1 MFRLKKTLNE
11 EFKER
16 YIPDPS
22 KVHEIFYKDCQEVL
36 KNRLIAII
44 VVALMIFP
52 SLYAWFNI
60 EAFWDPYGN
69 TKNLSVAI
77 VNQDED
83 YEFKNQKLN
92 FGKDIVNN
100 LKDNKSLDWNFVDSK
115 TAMKGLNTGR
125 YYAILTIPKDFT
137 ESLLSVTQVDVRK
150 AKIVYTTNEK
160 TNAIAEKITD
170 QGANKLQEK
179 ISKQLIQVISKTS
192 LGAMGG
198 ISNMTGDINPKLTEM
213 KKSLQRLDKQLVNS
227 KKLAE
232 NNKGMVGDLDKSLA
246 NSRSSLDA
254 IRRTMNNTK
263 KINDDIASMAT
274 DTTSSVQNASTSL
287 KTGLRDVSRLLNTSS
302 SMAQSLYSIGDKGA
316 QQAITSIGNI
326 KDKIDQ
332 AATKVSNISQLISDI
347 NIINSNILN
356 NAASRLDGQYRRLND
371 ASSRLSDIINQINIT
386 NSLTDSMVQDIV
398 NIVDDSNRGINDII
412 LDFDDLVTKP
422 LAKIDNHTST
432 ITGDIRNVV
441 DSTSQLYPNINNF
454 IDNATSVNGRI
465 NSSITILAS
474 SIDIL
479 RGQVSD
485 SIKMIDEIQN
495 NKDLNA
501 FNKVIKSNILDRAD
515 FIKNP
520 VEIKEDKMYKMA
532 NYGSSMAP
540 FYSVL
545 AAWVGVIILATIMST
560 EPSKQYRSIDRYFG
574 RLSFFMVLAIIQSL
588 IISTGDLALLG
599 VTAKNPLLFILVL
612 MLCSIAFCIL
622 IYTLVTCFRTLGK
635 GIAMFLLVIQIGGSG
650 GTFPIQM
657 TPTFFRT
664 INSVIPFT
672 YGINACRE
680 AIGGVYMQNLLQDI
694 GALLVFAIIPLIFG
708 IIFKSG
714 INDLLD
720 PLSEK
725 FEKSFLMH

>member
-1 MFRLKKTLNE
+1 M
-11 EFKER
+11 
-16 YIPDPS
+16 PDPS
-22 KVHEIFYKDCQEVL
+22 KVHEILYKDCQEVM
-36 KNRLIAII
+36 KNRLITII

-77 VNQDED
+77 VNQDKD

-92 FGKDIVNN
+92 FGNDIVKN
-100 LKDNKSLDWNFVDSK
+100 LKENRSLDWNFVNSK
-115 TAMKGLNTGR
+115 TAMEGLNTGR

-137 ESLLSVTQVDVRK
+137 KSLMSVTQVDVRK
-150 AKIVYTTNEK
+150 ARIIYTTNEK

-170 QGANKLQEK
+170 QGANKLQAK
-179 ISKQLIQVISKTS
+179 ISNHLIQVISKTS

-198 ISNMTGDINPKLTEM
+198 ISNMTDDITPKLTEM
-213 KKSLQRLDKQLVNS
+213 KKSLQRLDAQLVNS

-232 NNKGMVGDLDKSLA
+232 NNKNMIGDLDKSLA
-246 NSRSSLDA
+246 SSKASLDA
-254 IRRTMNNTK
+254 IKRTMNSAK
-263 KINDDIASMAT
+263 KINDDIGSMAT
-274 DTTSSVQNASTSL
+274 DATSGIQNSSASL
-287 KTGLRDVSRLLNTSS
+287 KSALRDVSRILESS
-302 SMAQSLYSIGDKGA
+302 VNLAQSLNSIGDKGA
-316 QQAITSIGNI
+316 QQAVISIGNI

-332 AATKVSNISQLISDI
+332 AAIRVNNISQVLNDI
-347 NIINSNILN
+347 NVVNSNVLN
-356 NAASRLDGQYRRLND
+356 NAVTRLNNEYRSLTD
-371 ASSRLSDIINQINIT
+371 ASSRLAGIIDQVNSAS
-386 NSLTDSMVQDIV
+386 SLTYSQVQDIV
-398 NIVDDSNRGINDII
+398 NIVADSNKGINDII
-412 LDFDDLVTKP
+412 SDFDDLVTRP
-422 LAKIDNHTST
+422 LSRVNGNVST
-432 ITGDIRNVV
+432 ITGDIRSMV
-441 DSTSQLYPNINNF
+441 DSTGQLYPSVNNF
-454 IDNATSVNGRI
+454 INTASTLNGRVG
-465 NSSITILAS
+465 SSITILES

-495 NKDLNA
+495 NKDLKA
-501 FNKVIKSNILDRAD
+501 FNNVIKSNILERAD

-520 VEIKEDKMYKMA
+520 VEIKEEKLYKMA

-545 AAWVGVIILATIMST
+545 AAWVGVIILSTILST
-560 EPSKQYRSIDRYFG
+560 EPSKQYRSIDRYLG
-574 RLSFFMVLAIIQSL
+574 RLSFFLILSLIQSI
-588 IISTGDLALLG
+588 IISTGDLLLLG
-599 VTAKNPLLFILVL
+599 VTAKEPVLFILIL

-622 IYTLVTCFRTLGK
+622 IFTLVSCFKTLGK

-650 GTFPIQM
+650 GTFPVQM

-680 AIGGVYMQNLLQDI
+680 AIGGVYMQNLLGDI
-694 GALLVFAIIPLIFG
+694 GALLLFAIIPLIFG
-708 IIFKSG
+708 IMFKED
-714 INDLLD
+714 INDLLE

>member
-1 MFRLKKTLNE
+1 M
-11 EFKER
+11 
-16 YIPDPS
+16 PDPS
-22 KVHEIFYKDCQEVL
+22 KVHEILYKDCQEVM
-36 KNRLIAII
+36 KNRLITII

-77 VNQDED
+77 VNQDKD

-92 FGKDIVNN
+92 FGNDIVKN
-100 LKDNKSLDWNFVDSK
+100 LKENRSLDWNFVNSK
-115 TAMKGLNTGR
+115 TAMEGLNTGR

-137 ESLLSVTQVDVRK
+137 KSLMSVTQVDVRK
-150 AKIVYTTNEK
+150 ARIIYTTNEK

-170 QGANKLQEK
+170 QGANKLQAK
-179 ISKQLIQVISKTS
+179 ISNHLIQVISKTS

-198 ISNMTGDINPKLTEM
+198 ISNMTDDITPKLTEM
-213 KKSLQRLDKQLVNS
+213 KKSLQRLDAQLVNS

-232 NNKGMVGDLDKSLA
+232 NNKNMIGDLDKSLA
-246 NSRSSLDA
+246 SSKASLDA
-254 IRRTMNNTK
+254 IKRTMNSAK
-263 KINDDIASMAT
+263 KINDDIGSMAT
-274 DTTSSVQNASTSL
+274 DATSGIQNSSASL
-287 KTGLRDVSRLLNTSS
+287 KSALRDVSRILESS
-302 SMAQSLYSIGDKGA
+302 VNLAQSLNSIGDKGA
-316 QQAITSIGNI
+316 QQAVISIGNI

-332 AATKVSNISQLISDI
+332 AATRVNNISQVLNDI
-347 NIINSNILN
+347 NVVNSNVLN
-356 NAASRLDGQYRRLND
+356 NAVTRLNNEYRSLTD
-371 ASSRLSDIINQINIT
+371 ASSRLAGIIDQVNST
-386 NSLTDSMVQDIV
+386 SSLTYSQVQDIV
-398 NIVDDSNRGINDII
+398 NIVADSNKGINDII
-412 LDFDDLVTKP
+412 SDFDDLVTRP
-422 LAKIDNHTST
+422 LSRVNGNVST
-432 ITGDIRNVV
+432 ITGDIRSMV
-441 DSTSQLYPNINNF
+441 DSTGQLYPSVNNF
-454 IDNATSVNGRI
+454 INTASTLNGRVG
-465 NSSITILAS
+465 SSITILES

-495 NKDLNA
+495 NKDLKA
-501 FNKVIKSNILDRAD
+501 FNNVIKSNILERAD

-520 VEIKEDKMYKMA
+520 VEIKEEKLYKMA

-545 AAWVGVIILATIMST
+545 AAWVGVIILSTILST
-560 EPSKQYRSIDRYFG
+560 EPSKQYRSIDRYLG
-574 RLSFFMVLAIIQSL
+574 RLSFFLILSLIQSI
-588 IISTGDLALLG
+588 IISTGDLLLLG
-599 VTAKNPLLFILVL
+599 VTAKEPVLFILIL

-622 IYTLVTCFRTLGK
+622 IFTLVSCFKTLGK

-650 GTFPIQM
+650 GTFPVQM

-680 AIGGVYMQNLLQDI
+680 AIGGVYMQNLLGDI
-694 GALLVFAIIPLIFG
+694 GALLLFAIIPLIFG
-708 IIFKSG
+708 IMFKED
-714 INDLLD
+714 INDLLE

>member
-1 MFRLKKTLNE
+1 M
-11 EFKER
+11 
-16 YIPDPS
+16 PDPS
-22 KVHEIFYKDCQEVL
+22 KVHEILYKDCQEVL
-36 KNRLIAII
+36 KNRLITII

-77 VNQDED
+77 VNQDKD

-92 FGKDIVNN
+92 FGNDIVKN
-100 LKDNKSLDWNFVDSK
+100 LKENRSLDWNFVNSK
-115 TAMKGLNTGR
+115 TAMEGLNTGR

-137 ESLLSVTQVDVRK
+137 KSLMSVTQVDVRK
-150 AKIVYTTNEK
+150 ARIVYTTNEK

-170 QGANKLQEK
+170 QGANKLQAK
-179 ISKQLIQVISKTS
+179 ISNHLIQVISKTS

-198 ISNMTGDINPKLTEM
+198 ISNMTDDITPKLTEM
-213 KKSLQRLDKQLVNS
+213 KKSLQRLDAQLVNS

-232 NNKGMVGDLDKSLA
+232 NNKNMIGDLDKSLA
-246 NSRSSLDA
+246 SSKASLDA
-254 IRRTMNNTK
+254 IKRTMNSAK
-263 KINDDIASMAT
+263 KINDDIGSMAT
-274 DTTSSVQNASTSL
+274 DATSGIQNSSASL
-287 KTGLRDVSRLLNTSS
+287 KSALRDVSRILESS
-302 SMAQSLYSIGDKGA
+302 VNLAQSLNSIGDKGV
-316 QQAITSIGNI
+316 QQAVISIGNI

-332 AATKVSNISQLISDI
+332 AAIRVINISQVLNDI
-347 NIINSNILN
+347 NVVNSNVLN
-356 NAASRLDGQYRRLND
+356 NAVTRLNNEYRSLTD
-371 ASSRLSDIINQINIT
+371 ASSRLAGIIDQVNST
-386 NSLTDSMVQDIV
+386 SSLTYSQVQDIV
-398 NIVDDSNRGINDII
+398 NIVADSNKGINDII
-412 LDFDDLVTKP
+412 SDFDDLVTRP
-422 LAKIDNHTST
+422 LSRVNGNVST
-432 ITGDIRNVV
+432 ITGDIRSMV
-441 DSTSQLYPNINNF
+441 DSTGQLYPSVNNF
-454 IDNATSVNGRI
+454 INTASTLNGRVG
-465 NSSITILAS
+465 SSITILES

-495 NKDLNA
+495 NKDLKA
-501 FNKVIKSNILDRAD
+501 FNNVIKSNILERAD

-520 VEIKEDKMYKMA
+520 VEIKEEKLYKMA

-545 AAWVGVIILATIMST
+545 AAWVGVIILSTILST
-560 EPSKQYRSIDRYFG
+560 EPSKQYRSIDRYLG
-574 RLSFFMVLAIIQSL
+574 RLSFFLILSLIQSI
-588 IISTGDLALLG
+588 IISTGDLLLLG
-599 VTAKNPLLFILVL
+599 VTAKEPVLFILIL

-622 IYTLVTCFRTLGK
+622 IFTLVSCFKTLGK

-650 GTFPIQM
+650 GTFPVQM

-680 AIGGVYMQNLLQDI
+680 AIGGVYMQNLLGDI
-694 GALLVFAIIPLIFG
+694 GALLLFAIIPLIFG
-708 IIFKSG
+708 IMFKED
-714 INDLLD
+714 INDLLE

>member
-1 MFRLKKTLNE
+1 M
-11 EFKER
+11 
-16 YIPDPS
+16 PDPS
-22 KVHEIFYKDCQEVL
+22 KVHEILYKDCQEVM
-36 KNRLIAII
+36 KNRLITII

-77 VNQDED
+77 VNQDKD

-92 FGKDIVNN
+92 FGNDIVKN
-100 LKDNKSLDWNFVDSK
+100 LKENRSLDWNFVNSK
-115 TAMKGLNTGR
+115 TAVEGLNTGR

-137 ESLLSVTQVDVRK
+137 KSLMSVTQVDVRK
-150 AKIVYTTNEK
+150 ARIIYTTNEK

-170 QGANKLQEK
+170 QGANKLQAK
-179 ISKQLIQVISKTS
+179 ISNHLIQVISKTS

-198 ISNMTGDINPKLTEM
+198 ISNMTDDITPKLTEM
-213 KKSLQRLDKQLVNS
+213 KKSLQRLDAQLVNS

-232 NNKGMVGDLDKSLA
+232 NNKNMIGDLDKSLA
-246 NSRSSLDA
+246 SSKASLDT
-254 IRRTMNNTK
+254 IKRTMNSAK
-263 KINDDIASMAT
+263 KINDDIGSMAT
-274 DTTSSVQNASTSL
+274 DATSGIQNSSASL
-287 KTGLRDVSRLLNTSS
+287 KSALRDVSRILESS
-302 SMAQSLYSIGDKGA
+302 VNLAQSLNSIGDKGA
-316 QQAITSIGNI
+316 QQAVISIGNI

-332 AATKVSNISQLISDI
+332 AAIRVNNISQVLNDI
-347 NIINSNILN
+347 NVVNSNVLN
-356 NAASRLDGQYRRLND
+356 NAVTRLNNEYRSLTD
-371 ASSRLSDIINQINIT
+371 ASSRLAGIIDQVNST
-386 NSLTDSMVQDIV
+386 SSLTYSQVQDIV
-398 NIVDDSNRGINDII
+398 NIVADSNKGINDII
-412 LDFDDLVTKP
+412 SDFDDLVTRP
-422 LAKIDNHTST
+422 LSRVNGNVST
-432 ITGDIRNVV
+432 ITGDIRSMV
-441 DSTSQLYPNINNF
+441 DSTGQLYPSVNNF
-454 IDNATSVNGRI
+454 INTASTLNGRVG
-465 NSSITILAS
+465 SSITILES

-495 NKDLNA
+495 NKDLKA
-501 FNKVIKSNILDRAD
+501 FNNVIKSNILERAD

-520 VEIKEDKMYKMA
+520 VEIKEEKLYKMA

-545 AAWVGVIILATIMST
+545 AAWVGVIILSTILST
-560 EPSKQYRSIDRYFG
+560 EPSKQYRSIDRYLG
-574 RLSFFMVLAIIQSL
+574 RLSFFLILSLIQSI
-588 IISTGDLALLG
+588 IISTGDLLLLG
-599 VTAKNPLLFILVL
+599 VTAKEPVLFILIL

-622 IYTLVTCFRTLGK
+622 IFTLVSCFKTLGK

-650 GTFPIQM
+650 GTFPVQM

-680 AIGGVYMQNLLQDI
+680 AIGGVYMQNLLGDI
-694 GALLVFAIIPLIFG
+694 GALLLFAIIPLIFG
-708 IIFKSG
+708 IMFKED
-714 INDLLD
+714 INDLLE

>member
-1 MFRLKKTLNE
+1 M
-11 EFKER
+11 
-16 YIPDPS
+16 PDPS
-22 KVHEIFYKDCQEVL
+22 KVHEILYKDCQEVL
-36 KNRLIAII
+36 KNRLITII

-77 VNQDED
+77 VNQDKD

-92 FGKDIVNN
+92 FGNDIVKN
-100 LKDNKSLDWNFVDSK
+100 LKENRSLDWNFVNSK
-115 TAMKGLNTGR
+115 TAMEGLNTGR

-137 ESLLSVTQVDVRK
+137 KSLMSVTQVDVRK
-150 AKIVYTTNEK
+150 ARIIYTTNEK

-170 QGANKLQEK
+170 QGANKLQAK
-179 ISKQLIQVISKTS
+179 ISNHLIQVISKTS

-198 ISNMTGDINPKLTEM
+198 ISNMTDDITPKLTEM
-213 KKSLQRLDKQLVNS
+213 KKSLQRLDAQLVNS

-232 NNKGMVGDLDKSLA
+232 NNKNMIGDLDKSLA
-246 NSRSSLDA
+246 SSKASLDA
-254 IRRTMNNTK
+254 IKRTMNSAK
-263 KINDDIASMAT
+263 KINDDIGSMAT
-274 DTTSSVQNASTSL
+274 DATSGIQNSSASL
-287 KTGLRDVSRLLNTSS
+287 KSALRDVSRILESS
-302 SMAQSLYSIGDKGA
+302 VNLAQSLNSIGDKGA
-316 QQAITSIGNI
+316 QQAVISIGNI

-332 AATKVSNISQLISDI
+332 AAIRVNNISQVLNDI
-347 NIINSNILN
+347 NVVNSNVLN
-356 NAASRLDGQYRRLND
+356 NAVTRLNNEYRSLTD
-371 ASSRLSDIINQINIT
+371 ASSRLAGIIDQVNST
-386 NSLTDSMVQDIV
+386 SSLTYSQVQDIV
-398 NIVDDSNRGINDII
+398 NIVADSNKGINDII
-412 LDFDDLVTKP
+412 SDFDDLVTRP
-422 LAKIDNHTST
+422 LSRVNGNVST
-432 ITGDIRNVV
+432 ITGDIRSMV
-441 DSTSQLYPNINNF
+441 DSTGQLYPSVNNF
-454 IDNATSVNGRI
+454 INTASTLNGRVG
-465 NSSITILAS
+465 SSITILES

-495 NKDLNA
+495 NKDLKA
-501 FNKVIKSNILDRAD
+501 FNNVIKSNILERAD

-520 VEIKEDKMYKMA
+520 VEIKEEKLYKMA

-545 AAWVGVIILATIMST
+545 AAWVGVIILSTILST
-560 EPSKQYRSIDRYFG
+560 EPSKQYRSIDRYLG
-574 RLSFFMVLAIIQSL
+574 RLLFFLILSLIQSI
-588 IISTGDLALLG
+588 IISTGDLLLLG
-599 VTAKNPLLFILVL
+599 VTAKEPVLFILIL

-622 IYTLVTCFRTLGK
+622 IFTLVSCFKTLGK

-650 GTFPIQM
+650 GTFPVQM

-680 AIGGVYMQNLLQDI
+680 AIGGVYMQNLLGDI
-694 GALLVFAIIPLIFG
+694 GALLLFAIIPLIFG
-708 IIFKSG
+708 IMFKED
-714 INDLLD
+714 INDLLE

>member
-1 MFRLKKTLNE
+1 MKKIFNK
-11 EFKER
+11 EFKEK
-16 YIPDPS
+16 YMPDPS
-22 KVHEIFYKDCQEVL
+22 KVHEILYKDCQEVL
-36 KNRLIAII
+36 KNRLITII
-44 VVALMIFP
+44 IVALMIFP

-77 VNQDED
+77 VNQDKD

-92 FGKDIVNN
+92 FGNDIVKN
-100 LKDNKSLDWNFVDSK
+100 LKENRSLDWNFVNSK
-115 TAMKGLNTGR
+115 TAMEGLNTGR

-137 ESLLSVTQVDVRK
+137 KSLMSVTQVDVRK
-150 AKIVYTTNEK
+150 ARIIYTTNEK

-170 QGANKLQEK
+170 QGANKLQAK
-179 ISKQLIQVISKTS
+179 ISNHLIQVISKTS

-198 ISNMTGDINPKLTEM
+198 ISNMTDDITPKLTEM
-213 KKSLQRLDKQLVNS
+213 KKSLQRLDAQLVNS

-232 NNKGMVGDLDKSLA
+232 NNKNMIGDLDKSLA
-246 NSRSSLDA
+246 SSKASLDA
-254 IRRTMNNTK
+254 IKRTMNSAK
-263 KINDDIASMAT
+263 KINDDIGSMAT
-274 DTTSSVQNASTSL
+274 DATSGIQNSSASL
-287 KTGLRDVSRLLNTSS
+287 KSALRDVSRILESS
-302 SMAQSLYSIGDKGA
+302 VNLAQSLNSIGDKGA
-316 QQAITSIGNI
+316 QQAVISIGNI

-332 AATKVSNISQLISDI
+332 AATRVNNISQVLNDI
-347 NIINSNILN
+347 NVVNSNVLN
-356 NAASRLDGQYRRLND
+356 NAVTRLNNEYRSLTD
-371 ASSRLSDIINQINIT
+371 ASSRLAGIIDQVNST
-386 NSLTDSMVQDIV
+386 SSLTYSQVQDIV
-398 NIVDDSNRGINDII
+398 NIVADSNKGINDII
-412 LDFDDLVTKP
+412 SDFDDLVTRP
-422 LAKIDNHTST
+422 LSRVNGNVST
-432 ITGDIRNVV
+432 ITGDIRSMV
-441 DSTSQLYPNINNF
+441 DSTGQLYPSVNNF
-454 IDNATSVNGRI
+454 INTASTLNGRVG
-465 NSSITILAS
+465 SSITILES

-495 NKDLNA
+495 NKDLKA
-501 FNKVIKSNILDRAD
+501 FNNVIKSNILERAD

-520 VEIKEDKMYKMA
+520 VEIKEEKLYKMA

-545 AAWVGVIILATIMST
+545 AAWVGVIILSTILST
-560 EPSKQYRSIDRYFG
+560 EPSKQYRSIDRYLG
-574 RLSFFMVLAIIQSL
+574 RLSFFLILSLIQSI
-588 IISTGDLALLG
+588 IISTGDLLLLG
-599 VTAKNPLLFILVL
+599 VTAKEPVLFILIL

-622 IYTLVTCFRTLGK
+622 IFTLVSCFKTLGK

-650 GTFPIQM
+650 GTFPVQM

-680 AIGGVYMQNLLQDI
+680 AIGGVYMQNLLGDI
-694 GALLVFAIIPLIFG
+694 VALLLFAIIPLIFG
-708 IIFKSG
+708 IMFKED
-714 INDLLD
+714 INDLLE

>member
-1 MFRLKKTLNE
+1 MKKIFNK
-11 EFKER
+11 EFKEK
-16 YIPDPS
+16 YMPDLS
-22 KVHEIFYKDCQEVL
+22 KVHEILHKDCQEVL
-36 KNRLIAII
+36 KNRLITII

-77 VNQDED
+77 VNQDKD

-92 FGKDIVNN
+92 FGNDIVKN
-100 LKDNKSLDWNFVDSK
+100 LKENRSLDWNFVNSK
-115 TAMKGLNTGR
+115 TAMEGLNTGR

-137 ESLLSVTQVDVRK
+137 KSLMSVTQVDVRK
-150 AKIVYTTNEK
+150 ARIVYTTNEK

-170 QGANKLQEK
+170 QGANKLQAK
-179 ISKQLIQVISKTS
+179 ISNHLIQVISKTS

-198 ISNMTGDINPKLTEM
+198 ISNMTDDITPKLTEM
-213 KKSLQRLDKQLVNS
+213 KKSLQRLDAQLVNS

-232 NNKGMVGDLDKSLA
+232 NNKNMIGDLDKSLA
-246 NSRSSLDA
+246 SSKASLDA
-254 IRRTMNNTK
+254 IKRTMNSAK
-263 KINDDIASMAT
+263 KINDDIGSMAT
-274 DTTSSVQNASTSL
+274 DATSGIQNSSASL
-287 KTGLRDVSRLLNTSS
+287 KSALRDVSRILESS
-302 SMAQSLYSIGDKGA
+302 VNLAQSLNSIGDKGV
-316 QQAITSIGNI
+316 QQAVISIGNI

-332 AATKVSNISQLISDI
+332 AAIRVINISQVLNDI
-347 NIINSNILN
+347 NVVNSNVLN
-356 NAASRLDGQYRRLND
+356 NAVTRLNNEYRSLTD
-371 ASSRLSDIINQINIT
+371 ASSRLAGIIDQVNST
-386 NSLTDSMVQDIV
+386 SSLTYSQVQDIV
-398 NIVDDSNRGINDII
+398 NIVADSNKGINDII
-412 LDFDDLVTKP
+412 SDFDDLVTRP
-422 LAKIDNHTST
+422 LSRVNGNVST
-432 ITGDIRNVV
+432 ITGDIRSMV
-441 DSTSQLYPNINNF
+441 DSTGQLYPSVNNF
-454 IDNATSVNGRI
+454 INTASTLNGRVG
-465 NSSITILAS
+465 SSITILES

-495 NKDLNA
+495 NKDLKA
-501 FNKVIKSNILDRAD
+501 FNNVIKSNILERAD

-520 VEIKEDKMYKMA
+520 VEIKEEKLYKMA

-545 AAWVGVIILATIMST
+545 AAWVGVIILSTILST
-560 EPSKQYRSIDRYFG
+560 EPSKQYRSIDRYLG
-574 RLSFFMVLAIIQSL
+574 RLSFFLILSLIQSI
-588 IISTGDLALLG
+588 IISTGDLLLLG
-599 VTAKNPLLFILVL
+599 VTAKEPVLFILIL

-622 IYTLVTCFRTLGK
+622 IFTLVSCFKTLGK

-650 GTFPIQM
+650 GTFPVQM

-680 AIGGVYMQNLLQDI
+680 AIGGVYMQNLLGDI
-694 GALLVFAIIPLIFG
+694 GALLLFAIIPLIFG
-708 IIFKSG
+708 IMFKED
-714 INDLLD
+714 INDLLE

>member
-1 MFRLKKTLNE
+1 M
-11 EFKER
+11 
-16 YIPDPS
+16 PDPS
-22 KVHEIFYKDCQEVL
+22 KVHEILYKDCQEVM
-36 KNRLIAII
+36 KNRLITII

-77 VNQDED
+77 VNQDKD

-92 FGKDIVNN
+92 FGNDIVKN
-100 LKDNKSLDWNFVDSK
+100 LKENRSLDWNFVNSK
-115 TAMKGLNTGR
+115 TAVEGLNTGR

-137 ESLLSVTQVDVRK
+137 KSLMSVTQVDVRK
-150 AKIVYTTNEK
+150 ARIIYTTNEK

-170 QGANKLQEK
+170 QGANKLQAK
-179 ISKQLIQVISKTS
+179 ISNHLIQVISKTS

-198 ISNMTGDINPKLTEM
+198 ISNMTDDITPKLTEM
-213 KKSLQRLDKQLVNS
+213 KKSLQRLDAQLVNS

-232 NNKGMVGDLDKSLA
+232 NNKNMIGDLDKSLA
-246 NSRSSLDA
+246 SSKASLDA
-254 IRRTMNNTK
+254 IKRTMNSAK
-263 KINDDIASMAT
+263 KINDDIGSMAT
-274 DTTSSVQNASTSL
+274 DATSGIQNSSASL
-287 KTGLRDVSRLLNTSS
+287 KSALRDVSRILESS
-302 SMAQSLYSIGDKGA
+302 VNLAQSLNSIGDKGA
-316 QQAITSIGNI
+316 QQAVISIGNI

-332 AATKVSNISQLISDI
+332 AATRVNNISQVLNDI
-347 NIINSNILN
+347 NVVNSNVLN
-356 NAASRLDGQYRRLND
+356 NAVTRLNNEYRSLTD
-371 ASSRLSDIINQINIT
+371 ASSRLAGIIDQVNST
-386 NSLTDSMVQDIV
+386 SSLTYSQVQDIV
-398 NIVDDSNRGINDII
+398 NIVADSNKGINDII
-412 LDFDDLVTKP
+412 SDFDDLVTRP
-422 LAKIDNHTST
+422 LSRVNGNVST
-432 ITGDIRNVV
+432 ITGDIRSMV
-441 DSTSQLYPNINNF
+441 DSTGQLYPSVNNF
-454 IDNATSVNGRI
+454 INTASTLNGRVG
-465 NSSITILAS
+465 SSITILES

-495 NKDLNA
+495 NKDLKA
-501 FNKVIKSNILDRAD
+501 FNNVIKSNILERAD

-520 VEIKEDKMYKMA
+520 VEIKEEKLYKMA

-545 AAWVGVIILATIMST
+545 AAWVGVIILSTILST
-560 EPSKQYRSIDRYFG
+560 EPSKQYRSIDRYLG
-574 RLSFFMVLAIIQSL
+574 RLSFFLILSLIQSI
-588 IISTGDLALLG
+588 IISTGDLLLLG
-599 VTAKNPLLFILVL
+599 VTAKEPVLFILIL

-622 IYTLVTCFRTLGK
+622 IFTLVSCFKTLGK

-650 GTFPIQM
+650 GTFPVQM

-680 AIGGVYMQNLLQDI
+680 AIGGVYMQNLLGDI
-694 GALLVFAIIPLIFG
+694 GALLLFAIIPLIFG
-708 IIFKSG
+708 IMFKED
-714 INDLLD
+714 INDLLE

>member
-1 MFRLKKTLNE
+1 M
-11 EFKER
+11 
-16 YIPDPS
+16 PDPS
-22 KVHEIFYKDCQEVL
+22 KVHEILYKDCQEVL
-36 KNRLIAII
+36 KNRLITII

-77 VNQDED
+77 VNQDKD

-92 FGKDIVNN
+92 FGNDIVKN
-100 LKDNKSLDWNFVDSK
+100 LKENRSLDWNFVNSK
-115 TAMKGLNTGR
+115 TAVEGLNTGR

-137 ESLLSVTQVDVRK
+137 KSLMSVTQVDVRK
-150 AKIVYTTNEK
+150 ARIIYTTNEK

-170 QGANKLQEK
+170 QGANKLQAK
-179 ISKQLIQVISKTS
+179 ISNHLIQVISKTS

-198 ISNMTGDINPKLTEM
+198 ISNMTDDITPKLTEM
-213 KKSLQRLDKQLVNS
+213 KKSLQRLDAQLVNS

-232 NNKGMVGDLDKSLA
+232 NNKNMIGDLDKSLA
-246 NSRSSLDA
+246 SSKASLDA
-254 IRRTMNNTK
+254 IKRTMNSAK
-263 KINDDIASMAT
+263 KINDDIGSMAT
-274 DTTSSVQNASTSL
+274 DATSGIQNSSASL
-287 KTGLRDVSRLLNTSS
+287 KSALRDVSRILESS
-302 SMAQSLYSIGDKGA
+302 VNLAQSLNSIGDKGA
-316 QQAITSIGNI
+316 QQAVISIGNI

-332 AATKVSNISQLISDI
+332 AAIRVNNISQVLNDI
-347 NIINSNILN
+347 NVVNSNVLN
-356 NAASRLDGQYRRLND
+356 NAVTRLNNEYRSLTD
-371 ASSRLSDIINQINIT
+371 ASSRLAGIIDQVNST
-386 NSLTDSMVQDIV
+386 SSLTYSQVQDIV
-398 NIVDDSNRGINDII
+398 NIVADSNKGINDII
-412 LDFDDLVTKP
+412 SDFDDLVTRP
-422 LAKIDNHTST
+422 LSRVNGNVST
-432 ITGDIRNVV
+432 ITGDIRSMV
-441 DSTSQLYPNINNF
+441 DSTGQLYPSVNNF
-454 IDNATSVNGRI
+454 INTASTLNGRVG
-465 NSSITILAS
+465 SSITILES

-495 NKDLNA
+495 NKDLKA
-501 FNKVIKSNILDRAD
+501 FNNVIKSNILERAD

-520 VEIKEDKMYKMA
+520 VEIKEEKLYKMA

-545 AAWVGVIILATIMST
+545 AAWVGVIILSTILST
-560 EPSKQYRSIDRYFG
+560 EPSKQYRSIDRYLG
-574 RLSFFMVLAIIQSL
+574 RLLFFLILSLIQSI
-588 IISTGDLALLG
+588 IISTGDLLLLG
-599 VTAKNPLLFILVL
+599 VTAKEPVLFILIL

-622 IYTLVTCFRTLGK
+622 IFTLVSCFKTLGK

-650 GTFPIQM
+650 GTFPVQM

-680 AIGGVYMQNLLQDI
+680 AIGGVYMQNLLGDI
-694 GALLVFAIIPLIFG
+694 GALLLFAIIPLIFG
-708 IIFKSG
+708 IMFKED
-714 INDLLD
+714 INDLLE

>member
-1 MFRLKKTLNE
+1 LNKIFNK
-11 EFKER
+11 EFKEK
-16 YIPDPS
+16 YMPDPS
-22 KVHEIFYKDCQEVL
+22 KVHEILYKDCQEVL
-36 KNRLIAII
+36 KNRLITII

-77 VNQDED
+77 VNQDKD

-92 FGKDIVNN
+92 FGNDIVKN
-100 LKDNKSLDWNFVDSK
+100 LKENRSLDWNFVNSK
-115 TAMKGLNTGR
+115 TAMEGLNTGR

-137 ESLLSVTQVDVRK
+137 KSLMSVTQVDVRK
-150 AKIVYTTNEK
+150 ARIIYTTNEK

-170 QGANKLQEK
+170 QGANKLQAK
-179 ISKQLIQVISKTS
+179 ISNHLIQVISKTS

-198 ISNMTGDINPKLTEM
+198 ISNMTDDITPKLTEM
-213 KKSLQRLDKQLVNS
+213 KKSLQRLDAQLVNS

-232 NNKGMVGDLDKSLA
+232 NNKNMIGDLDKSLA
-246 NSRSSLDA
+246 SSKASLDA
-254 IRRTMNNTK
+254 IKMTMNGAK
-263 KINDDIASMAT
+263 KINDDIGSMAT
-274 DTTSSVQNASTSL
+274 DATSGIQNSSASL
-287 KTGLRDVSRLLNTSS
+287 KSALRDVSRILESS
-302 SMAQSLYSIGDKGA
+302 VNLAQSLNSIGDKGA
-316 QQAITSIGNI
+316 QQAVVSIGNI

-332 AATKVSNISQLISDI
+332 AAIRVNNISQVLNDI
-347 NIINSNILN
+347 NVVNSNVLN
-356 NAASRLDGQYRRLND
+356 NAVTRLNNEYRSLTD
-371 ASSRLSDIINQINIT
+371 ASSRLAGIIDQVNST
-386 NSLTDSMVQDIV
+386 SSLTYSQVQDIV
-398 NIVDDSNRGINDII
+398 NIVADSNKGINDII
-412 LDFDDLVTKP
+412 SDFDDLVTRP
-422 LAKIDNHTST
+422 LSRVNGNVST
-432 ITGDIRNVV
+432 ITGDIRSMV
-441 DSTSQLYPNINNF
+441 DSTGQLYPSVNNF
-454 IDNATSVNGRI
+454 INTASTLNGRVG
-465 NSSITILAS
+465 SSITILES

-495 NKDLNA
+495 NKDLKA
-501 FNKVIKSNILDRAD
+501 FNNVIKSNILERAD

-520 VEIKEDKMYKMA
+520 VEIKEEKLYKMA

-545 AAWVGVIILATIMST
+545 AAWVGVIILSTILST
-560 EPSKQYRSIDRYFG
+560 EPSKQYRSIDRYLG
-574 RLSFFMVLAIIQSL
+574 RLSFFLILSLIQSI
-588 IISTGDLALLG
+588 IISTGDLLLLG
-599 VTAKNPLLFILVL
+599 VTAKEPVLFILIL

-622 IYTLVTCFRTLGK
+622 IFTLVSCFKTLGK

-650 GTFPIQM
+650 GTFPVQM

-680 AIGGVYMQNLLQDI
+680 AIGGVYMQNLLGDI
-694 GALLVFAIIPLIFG
+694 GALLLFAIIPLIFG
-708 IIFKSG
+708 IMFKED
-714 INDLLD
+714 INDLLE

>member
-1 MFRLKKTLNE
+1 M
-11 EFKER
+11 
-16 YIPDPS
+16 PDPS
-22 KVHEIFYKDCQEVL
+22 KVHEILYKDCQEVL
-36 KNRLIAII
+36 KNRLITII

-77 VNQDED
+77 VNQDKD

-92 FGKDIVNN
+92 FGNDIVKN
-100 LKDNKSLDWNFVDSK
+100 LKENRSLDWNFVNSK
-115 TAMKGLNTGR
+115 TAMEGLNTGR

-137 ESLLSVTQVDVRK
+137 KSLMSVTQVDVRK
-150 AKIVYTTNEK
+150 ARIIYTTNEK

-170 QGANKLQEK
+170 QGANKLQAK
-179 ISKQLIQVISKTS
+179 ISNHLIQVISKTS

-198 ISNMTGDINPKLTEM
+198 ISNMTDDITPKLTEM
-213 KKSLQRLDKQLVNS
+213 KKSLQRLDAQLVNS

-232 NNKGMVGDLDKSLA
+232 NNKNMIGDLDKSLA
-246 NSRSSLDA
+246 SSKASLDA
-254 IRRTMNNTK
+254 IKRTMNSAK
-263 KINDDIASMAT
+263 KINDDIGSMAT
-274 DTTSSVQNASTSL
+274 DATSGIQNSSASL
-287 KTGLRDVSRLLNTSS
+287 KSALRDVSRILESS
-302 SMAQSLYSIGDKGA
+302 VNLAQSLNSIGDKGA
-316 QQAITSIGNI
+316 QQAVISIGNI

-332 AATKVSNISQLISDI
+332 AATRVNNISQVLNDI
-347 NIINSNILN
+347 NVVNSNVLN
-356 NAASRLDGQYRRLND
+356 NAVTRLNNEYRSLTD
-371 ASSRLSDIINQINIT
+371 ASSRLAGIIDQVNST
-386 NSLTDSMVQDIV
+386 SSLTYSQVQDIV
-398 NIVDDSNRGINDII
+398 NIVADSNKGINDII
-412 LDFDDLVTKP
+412 SDFDDLVTRP
-422 LAKIDNHTST
+422 LSRVNGNVST
-432 ITGDIRNVV
+432 ITGDIRSMV
-441 DSTSQLYPNINNF
+441 DSTGQLYPSVNNF
-454 IDNATSVNGRI
+454 INTASTLNGRVG
-465 NSSITILAS
+465 SSITILES

-495 NKDLNA
+495 NKDLKA
-501 FNKVIKSNILDRAD
+501 FNNVIKSNILERAD

-520 VEIKEDKMYKMA
+520 VEIKEEKLYKMA

-545 AAWVGVIILATIMST
+545 AAWVGVIILSTILST
-560 EPSKQYRSIDRYFG
+560 EPSKQYRSIDRYLG
-574 RLSFFMVLAIIQSL
+574 RLSFFLILSLIQSI
-588 IISTGDLALLG
+588 IISTGDLFLLG
-599 VTAKNPLLFILVL
+599 VTAKEPVLFILIL

-622 IYTLVTCFRTLGK
+622 IFTLVSCFKTLGK

-650 GTFPIQM
+650 GTFPVQM

-680 AIGGVYMQNLLQDI
+680 AIGGVYMQNLLGDI
-694 GALLVFAIIPLIFG
+694 GALLLFAIIPLIFG
-708 IIFKSG
+708 IMFKED
-714 INDLLD
+714 INDLLE

>member
-1 MFRLKKTLNE
+1 MKKIFNK
-11 EFKER
+11 EFKEK
-16 YIPDPS
+16 YMPDPS
-22 KVHEIFYKDCQEVL
+22 KVHEILYKDCQEVL
-36 KNRLIAII
+36 KNRLITII

-77 VNQDED
+77 VNQDKD

-92 FGKDIVNN
+92 FGNDIVKN
-100 LKDNKSLDWNFVDSK
+100 LKENRSLDWNFVNSK
-115 TAMKGLNTGR
+115 TAMEGLNTGR

-137 ESLLSVTQVDVRK
+137 KSLMSVTQVDVRK
-150 AKIVYTTNEK
+150 ARIIYTTNEK

-170 QGANKLQEK
+170 QGANKLQAK
-179 ISKQLIQVISKTS
+179 ISNHLIQVISKTS

-198 ISNMTGDINPKLTEM
+198 ISNMTDDITPKLTEM
-213 KKSLQRLDKQLVNS
+213 KKSLQRLDAQLVNS

-232 NNKGMVGDLDKSLA
+232 NNKNMIGDLDKSLA
-246 NSRSSLDA
+246 SSKASLDA
-254 IRRTMNNTK
+254 IKRTMNGAK
-263 KINDDIASMAT
+263 KINDDIGSMAT
-274 DTTSSVQNASTSL
+274 DATSGIQNSSASL
-287 KTGLRDVSRLLNTSS
+287 KSALRDVSRILESS
-302 SMAQSLYSIGDKGA
+302 VNLAQSLNSIGDKGA
-316 QQAITSIGNI
+316 QQAVISIGNI

-332 AATKVSNISQLISDI
+332 AAIRVNNISQVLNDI
-347 NIINSNILN
+347 NVVNSNVLN
-356 NAASRLDGQYRRLND
+356 NAVTRLNNEYRSLTD
-371 ASSRLSDIINQINIT
+371 ASSRLAGIIDQVNST
-386 NSLTDSMVQDIV
+386 SSLTYSQVQDIV
-398 NIVDDSNRGINDII
+398 NIVADSNKGINDII
-412 LDFDDLVTKP
+412 SDFDDLVTRP
-422 LAKIDNHTST
+422 LSRVNGNVST
-432 ITGDIRNVV
+432 ITGDIRSMV
-441 DSTSQLYPNINNF
+441 DSTGQLYPSVNNF
-454 IDNATSVNGRI
+454 INTASTLNGRVG
-465 NSSITILAS
+465 SSITILES

-495 NKDLNA
+495 NKDLKA
-501 FNKVIKSNILDRAD
+501 FNNVIKSNILERAD

-520 VEIKEDKMYKMA
+520 VEIKEEKLYKMA

-545 AAWVGVIILATIMST
+545 AAWVGVIILSTILST
-560 EPSKQYRSIDRYFG
+560 EPSKQYRSIDRYLG
-574 RLSFFMVLAIIQSL
+574 RLSFFLILSLIQSI
-588 IISTGDLALLG
+588 IISTGDLLLLG
-599 VTAKNPLLFILVL
+599 VTAKEPVLFILIL

-622 IYTLVTCFRTLGK
+622 IFTLVSCFKTLGK

-650 GTFPIQM
+650 GTFPVQM

-680 AIGGVYMQNLLQDI
+680 AIGGVYMQNLLGDI
-694 GALLVFAIIPLIFG
+694 GALLLFAIIPLIFG
-708 IIFKSG
+708 IMFKED
-714 INDLLD
+714 INDLLE

>member
-1 MFRLKKTLNE
+1 MKKFFNK
-11 EFKER
+11 EFKEK
-16 YIPDPS
+16 YVPDPS
-22 KVHEIFYKDCQEVL
+22 KVHEILHKDCQEVL
-36 KNRLIAII
+36 KNRLITII

-77 VNQDED
+77 VNQDKD

-92 FGKDIVNN
+92 FGNDIVKN
-100 LKDNKSLDWNFVDSK
+100 LKENRSLDWNFVNSK
-115 TAMKGLNTGR
+115 TAMEGLNTGR

-137 ESLLSVTQVDVRK
+137 KSLMSVTQVDVRK
-150 AKIVYTTNEK
+150 ARIIYTTNEK

-170 QGANKLQEK
+170 QGANKLQAK
-179 ISKQLIQVISKTS
+179 ISNHLIQVISKTS

-198 ISNMTGDINPKLTEM
+198 ISNMTDDITPKLTEM
-213 KKSLQRLDKQLVNS
+213 KKSLQRLDAQLVNS

-232 NNKGMVGDLDKSLA
+232 NNKNMIGDLDKSLA
-246 NSRSSLDA
+246 SSKASLDA
-254 IRRTMNNTK
+254 IKRTMNSAK
-263 KINDDIASMAT
+263 KINDDIGSMAT
-274 DTTSSVQNASTSL
+274 DATSGIQNSSASL
-287 KTGLRDVSRLLNTSS
+287 KSALRDVSRILESS
-302 SMAQSLYSIGDKGA
+302 VNLAQSLNSIGDKGA
-316 QQAITSIGNI
+316 QQAVISIGNI

-332 AATKVSNISQLISDI
+332 AAIRVNNISQVLNDI
-347 NIINSNILN
+347 NVVNSNVLN
-356 NAASRLDGQYRRLND
+356 NAVTRLNNEYRSLTD
-371 ASSRLSDIINQINIT
+371 ASSRLAGIIDQVNSAS
-386 NSLTDSMVQDIV
+386 SLTYSQVQDIV
-398 NIVDDSNRGINDII
+398 NIVADSNKGINDII
-412 LDFDDLVTKP
+412 SDFDDLVTRP
-422 LAKIDNHTST
+422 LSRVNGNVST
-432 ITGDIRNVV
+432 ITGDIRSMV
-441 DSTSQLYPNINNF
+441 DSTGQLYPSVNNF
-454 IDNATSVNGRI
+454 INTASTLNGRVG
-465 NSSITILAS
+465 SSITILES

-495 NKDLNA
+495 NKDLKA
-501 FNKVIKSNILDRAD
+501 FNNVIKSNILERAD

-520 VEIKEDKMYKMA
+520 VEIKEEKLYKMA

-545 AAWVGVIILATIMST
+545 AAWVGVIILSTILST
-560 EPSKQYRSIDRYFG
+560 EPSKQYRSIDRYLG
-574 RLSFFMVLAIIQSL
+574 RLSFFLIRSLIQSI
-588 IISTGDLALLG
+588 IISTGDLFLLG
-599 VTAKNPLLFILVL
+599 VTAKEPVLFILIL

-622 IYTLVTCFRTLGK
+622 IFTLVSCFKTLGK

-650 GTFPIQM
+650 GTFPVQM

-680 AIGGVYMQNLLQDI
+680 AIGGVYMQNLLGDI
-694 GALLVFAIIPLIFG
+694 GALLLFAIIPLIFG
-708 IIFKSG
+708 IMFKED
-714 INDLLD
+714 INDLLE

>member
-1 MFRLKKTLNE
+1 M
-11 EFKER
+11 
-16 YIPDPS
+16 PDPS
-22 KVHEIFYKDCQEVL
+22 KVHEILYKDCQEVL
-36 KNRLIAII
+36 KNRLITII

-77 VNQDED
+77 VNQDKD

-92 FGKDIVNN
+92 FGNDIVKN
-100 LKDNKSLDWNFVDSK
+100 LKENRSLDWNFVNSK
-115 TAMKGLNTGR
+115 TAMEGLNTGR

-137 ESLLSVTQVDVRK
+137 KSLMSVTQVDVRK
-150 AKIVYTTNEK
+150 ARIIYTTNEK

-170 QGANKLQEK
+170 QGANKLQAK
-179 ISKQLIQVISKTS
+179 ISNHLIQVISKTS

-198 ISNMTGDINPKLTEM
+198 ISNMTDDITPKLTEM
-213 KKSLQRLDKQLVNS
+213 KKSLQRLDAQLVNS

-232 NNKGMVGDLDKSLA
+232 NNKNMIGDLDKSLA
-246 NSRSSLDA
+246 SSKASLDA
-254 IRRTMNNTK
+254 IKRTMNSAK
-263 KINDDIASMAT
+263 KINDDIGSMAT
-274 DTTSSVQNASTSL
+274 DATSGIQNSSASL
-287 KTGLRDVSRLLNTSS
+287 KSALRDVSRILESS
-302 SMAQSLYSIGDKGA
+302 VNLAQSLNSIGDKGA
-316 QQAITSIGNI
+316 QQAVISIGNI

-332 AATKVSNISQLISDI
+332 AAIRVNNISQVLNDI
-347 NIINSNILN
+347 NVVNSNVLN
-356 NAASRLDGQYRRLND
+356 NAVTRLNNEYRSLTD
-371 ASSRLSDIINQINIT
+371 ASSRLAGIIDQVNST
-386 NSLTDSMVQDIV
+386 SSLTYSQVQDIV
-398 NIVDDSNRGINDII
+398 NIVADSNKGINDII
-412 LDFDDLVTKP
+412 SDFDDLVIRP
-422 LAKIDNHTST
+422 LSRVNGNVST
-432 ITGDIRNVV
+432 ITGDIRSMV
-441 DSTSQLYPNINNF
+441 DSTGQLYPSVNNF
-454 IDNATSVNGRI
+454 INTASTLNGRVG
-465 NSSITILAS
+465 SSITILES

-495 NKDLNA
+495 NKDLKA
-501 FNKVIKSNILDRAD
+501 FNNVIKSNILERAD

-520 VEIKEDKMYKMA
+520 VEIKEEKLYKMA

-545 AAWVGVIILATIMST
+545 AAWVGVIILSTILST
-560 EPSKQYRSIDRYFG
+560 EPSKQYRSIDRYLG
-574 RLSFFMVLAIIQSL
+574 RLSFFLILSLIQSI
-588 IISTGDLALLG
+588 IISTGDLLLLG
-599 VTAKNPLLFILVL
+599 VTAKEPVLFILIL

-622 IYTLVTCFRTLGK
+622 IFTLVSCFKTLGK

-650 GTFPIQM
+650 GTFPVQM

-680 AIGGVYMQNLLQDI
+680 AIGGVYMQNLLGDI
-694 GALLVFAIIPLIFG
+694 GALLLFAIIPLIFG
-708 IIFKSG
+708 IMFKED
-714 INDLLD
+714 INDLLE

>member
-1 MFRLKKTLNE
+1 M
-11 EFKER
+11 
-16 YIPDPS
+16 PDPS
-22 KVHEIFYKDCQEVL
+22 KVHEILYKDCQEVL
-36 KNRLIAII
+36 KNRLITII

-77 VNQDED
+77 VNQDKD

-92 FGKDIVNN
+92 FGNDIVKN
-100 LKDNKSLDWNFVDSK
+100 LKENRSLDWNFVNSK
-115 TAMKGLNTGR
+115 TAMEGLNTGR

-137 ESLLSVTQVDVRK
+137 KSLMSVTQVDVRK
-150 AKIVYTTNEK
+150 ARIIYTTNEK

-170 QGANKLQEK
+170 QGANKLQAK
-179 ISKQLIQVISKTS
+179 ISNHLIQVISKTS

-198 ISNMTGDINPKLTEM
+198 ISNMTDDITPKLTEM
-213 KKSLQRLDKQLVNS
+213 KKSLQRLDAQLVNS

-232 NNKGMVGDLDKSLA
+232 NNKNMIGDLDKSLA
-246 NSRSSLDA
+246 SSKASLDA
-254 IRRTMNNTK
+254 IKRTMNSAK
-263 KINDDIASMAT
+263 KINDDIGSMAT
-274 DTTSSVQNASTSL
+274 DATSGIQNTSASL
-287 KTGLRDVSRLLNTSS
+287 KSALRDVSRILESS
-302 SMAQSLYSIGDKGA
+302 VNLAQSLNSIGDKGA
-316 QQAITSIGNI
+316 QQAVISIGNI

-332 AATKVSNISQLISDI
+332 AAIRVNNISQVLNDI
-347 NIINSNILN
+347 NVVNSNVLN
-356 NAASRLDGQYRRLND
+356 NAVTRLNNEYRSLTD
-371 ASSRLSDIINQINIT
+371 ASSRLAGIIDQVNSAS
-386 NSLTDSMVQDIV
+386 SLTYSQVQDIV
-398 NIVDDSNRGINDII
+398 NIVADSNKGINDII
-412 LDFDDLVTKP
+412 SDFDDLVTRP
-422 LAKIDNHTST
+422 LSRMNGNVST
-432 ITGDIRNVV
+432 ITGDIRSIV
-441 DSTSQLYPNINNF
+441 DSTGQLYPSVNNF
-454 IDNATSVNGRI
+454 INTASTLNGRVG
-465 NSSITILAS
+465 SSITILES

-495 NKDLNA
+495 NKDLKA
-501 FNKVIKSNILDRAD
+501 FNNVIKSNILERAD

-520 VEIKEDKMYKMA
+520 VEIKEEKLYKMA

-545 AAWVGVIILATIMST
+545 AAWVGVIILSTILST
-560 EPSKQYRSIDRYFG
+560 EPSKQYRSIDRYLG
-574 RLSFFMVLAIIQSL
+574 RLLFFLILSLIQSI
-588 IISTGDLALLG
+588 IISTGDLLLLG
-599 VTAKNPLLFILVL
+599 VTAKEPVLFILIL

-622 IYTLVTCFRTLGK
+622 IFTLVSCFKTLGK

-650 GTFPIQM
+650 GTFPVQM

-680 AIGGVYMQNLLQDI
+680 AIGGVYMQNLLGDI
-694 GALLVFAIIPLIFG
+694 GALLLFAIIPLIFG
-708 IIFKSG
+708 IMFKED
-714 INDLLD
+714 INDLLE

>member
-1 MFRLKKTLNE
+1 MKKIFNK
-11 EFKER
+11 EFKEK
-16 YIPDPS
+16 YVPDPS
-22 KVHEIFYKDCQEVL
+22 KVHEILYKDCQEVL
-36 KNRLIAII
+36 KNRLITII

-77 VNQDED
+77 VNQDKD

-92 FGKDIVNN
+92 FGNDIVKN
-100 LKDNKSLDWNFVDSK
+100 LKENRSLDWNFVNSK
-115 TAMKGLNTGR
+115 TAMEGLNTGR

-137 ESLLSVTQVDVRK
+137 KSLMSVTQVDVRK
-150 AKIVYTTNEK
+150 ARIIYTTNEK

-170 QGANKLQEK
+170 QGANKLQAK
-179 ISKQLIQVISKTS
+179 ISNHLIQVISKTS

-198 ISNMTGDINPKLTEM
+198 ISNMTDDITPKLTEM
-213 KKSLQRLDKQLVNS
+213 KKSLQRLDAQLVNS

-232 NNKGMVGDLDKSLA
+232 NNKNMIGDLDKSLA
-246 NSRSSLDA
+246 SSKASLDA
-254 IRRTMNNTK
+254 IKRTMNSAK
-263 KINDDIASMAT
+263 KINDDIGSMAT
-274 DTTSSVQNASTSL
+274 DATSGIQNSSASL
-287 KTGLRDVSRLLNTSS
+287 KSALRDVSRILESS
-302 SMAQSLYSIGDKGA
+302 VNLAQSLNSIGDKGA
-316 QQAITSIGNI
+316 QQAVISIGNI

-332 AATKVSNISQLISDI
+332 AATRVNNISQVLNDI
-347 NIINSNILN
+347 NVVNSNVLN
-356 NAASRLDGQYRRLND
+356 NAVTRLNNEYRSLTD
-371 ASSRLSDIINQINIT
+371 ASSRLAGIIDQVNSAS
-386 NSLTDSMVQDIV
+386 SLTYSQVQDIV
-398 NIVDDSNRGINDII
+398 NIVADSNKGINDII
-412 LDFDDLVTKP
+412 SDFDDLVTRP
-422 LAKIDNHTST
+422 LSRVNGNVST
-432 ITGDIRNVV
+432 ITGDIRSMV
-441 DSTSQLYPNINNF
+441 DSTGQLYPSVNNF
-454 IDNATSVNGRI
+454 INTASTLNGRVG
-465 NSSITILAS
+465 SSITILES

-495 NKDLNA
+495 NKDLKA
-501 FNKVIKSNILDRAD
+501 FNNVIKSNILERAD

-520 VEIKEDKMYKMA
+520 VEIKEEKLYKMA

-545 AAWVGVIILATIMST
+545 AAWVGVIILSTILST
-560 EPSKQYRSIDRYFG
+560 EPSKQYRSIDRYLG
-574 RLSFFMVLAIIQSL
+574 RLLFFLILSLIQSI
-588 IISTGDLALLG
+588 IISTGDLLLLG
-599 VTAKNPLLFILVL
+599 VTAKEPVLFILIL

-622 IYTLVTCFRTLGK
+622 IFTLVSCFKTLGK

-650 GTFPIQM
+650 GTFPVQM

-680 AIGGVYMQNLLQDI
+680 AIGGVYMQNLLGDI
-694 GALLVFAIIPLIFG
+694 GALLLFAIIPLIFG
-708 IIFKSG
+708 IMFKED
-714 INDLLD
+714 INDLLE

>member
-1 MFRLKKTLNE
+1 M
-11 EFKER
+11 
-16 YIPDPS
+16 PDPF
-22 KVHEIFYKDCQEVL
+22 KVHEILYKDCQEVL
-36 KNRLIAII
+36 KNRLITII

-77 VNQDED
+77 VNQDKD

-92 FGKDIVNN
+92 FGNDIVKN
-100 LKDNKSLDWNFVDSK
+100 LKENRSLDWNFVNSK
-115 TAMKGLNTGR
+115 TAMEGLNTGR

-137 ESLLSVTQVDVRK
+137 KSLMSVTQVDVRK
-150 AKIVYTTNEK
+150 ARIIYTTNEK

-170 QGANKLQEK
+170 QGANKLQAK
-179 ISKQLIQVISKTS
+179 ISNHLIQVISKTS

-198 ISNMTGDINPKLTEM
+198 ISNMTDDITPKLTEM
-213 KKSLQRLDKQLVNS
+213 KKSLQRLDAQLVNS

-232 NNKGMVGDLDKSLA
+232 NNKNMIGDLDKSLA
-246 NSRSSLDA
+246 SSKASLDA
-254 IRRTMNNTK
+254 IKRTMNSAK
-263 KINDDIASMAT
+263 KINDDIGSMAT
-274 DTTSSVQNASTSL
+274 DATSGIQNSSASL
-287 KTGLRDVSRLLNTSS
+287 KSALRDVSRILESS
-302 SMAQSLYSIGDKGA
+302 VNLAQSLNSIGDKGA
-316 QQAITSIGNI
+316 QQAVISIGNI

-332 AATKVSNISQLISDI
+332 AAIRVNNISQVLNDI
-347 NIINSNILN
+347 NVVNSNVLN
-356 NAASRLDGQYRRLND
+356 NAVTRLNNEYRSLTD
-371 ASSRLSDIINQINIT
+371 ASSRLAGIIDQVNST
-386 NSLTDSMVQDIV
+386 SSLTYSQVQDIV
-398 NIVDDSNRGINDII
+398 NIVADSNKGINDII
-412 LDFDDLVTKP
+412 SDFDDLVTRP
-422 LAKIDNHTST
+422 LSRVNGNVST
-432 ITGDIRNVV
+432 ITGDIRSMV
-441 DSTSQLYPNINNF
+441 DSTGQLYPSVNNF
-454 IDNATSVNGRI
+454 INTASTLNGRVG
-465 NSSITILAS
+465 SSITILES

-495 NKDLNA
+495 NKDLKA
-501 FNKVIKSNILDRAD
+501 FNNVIKSNILERAD

-520 VEIKEDKMYKMA
+520 VEIKEEKLYKMA

-545 AAWVGVIILATIMST
+545 AAWVGVIILSTILST
-560 EPSKQYRSIDRYFG
+560 EPSKQYRSIDRYLG
-574 RLSFFMVLAIIQSL
+574 RLSFFLILSLIQSI
-588 IISTGDLALLG
+588 IISTGDLLLLG
-599 VTAKNPLLFILVL
+599 VTAKEPVLFILIL

-622 IYTLVTCFRTLGK
+622 IFTLVSCFKTLGK

-650 GTFPIQM
+650 GTFPVQM

-680 AIGGVYMQNLLQDI
+680 AIGGVYMQNLLGDI
-694 GALLVFAIIPLIFG
+694 GALLLFAIIPLIFG
-708 IIFKSG
+708 IMFKED
-714 INDLLD
+714 INDLLE

>member
-1 MFRLKKTLNE
+1 M
-11 EFKER
+11 
-16 YIPDPS
+16 PDPS
-22 KVHEIFYKDCQEVL
+22 KVHEILYKDCQEVL
-36 KNRLIAII
+36 KNRLITII

-77 VNQDED
+77 VNQDKD

-92 FGKDIVNN
+92 FGNDIVKN
-100 LKDNKSLDWNFVDSK
+100 LKENRSLDWNFVNSK
-115 TAMKGLNTGR
+115 TAMEGLNTGR

-137 ESLLSVTQVDVRK
+137 KSLMSVTQVDVRK
-150 AKIVYTTNEK
+150 ARIIYTTNEK

-170 QGANKLQEK
+170 QGANKLQAK
-179 ISKQLIQVISKTS
+179 ISNHLIQVISKTS

-198 ISNMTGDINPKLTEM
+198 ISNMTDDITPKLTEM
-213 KKSLQRLDKQLVNS
+213 KKSLQGLDAQLVNS

-232 NNKGMVGDLDKSLA
+232 NNKNMIGDLDKSLA
-246 NSRSSLDA
+246 SSKASLDA
-254 IRRTMNNTK
+254 IKRTMNGAK
-263 KINDDIASMAT
+263 KINDDIGSMAT
-274 DTTSSVQNASTSL
+274 DATSGIQNSSASL
-287 KTGLRDVSRLLNTSS
+287 KSALRDVSRILESS
-302 SMAQSLYSIGDKGA
+302 VNLAQSLNSIGDKGA
-316 QQAITSIGNI
+316 QQVVISIGNI

-332 AATKVSNISQLISDI
+332 AATRVNNISQVLNDI
-347 NIINSNILN
+347 NVVNSNVLN
-356 NAASRLDGQYRRLND
+356 NAVTRLNNEYRSLTE
-371 ASSRLSDIINQINIT
+371 ASSRLAGIIDQVNST
-386 NSLTDSMVQDIV
+386 SSLTYSQVQDIV
-398 NIVDDSNRGINDII
+398 NIVADSNKGINDII
-412 LDFDDLVTKP
+412 SDFDDLVTRP
-422 LAKIDNHTST
+422 LNRVNGNVST
-432 ITGDIRNVV
+432 ITGDIRSMV
-441 DSTSQLYPNINNF
+441 DSTGQLYPSVNNF
-454 IDNATSVNGRI
+454 INTASTLNGRVG
-465 NSSITILAS
+465 SSITILES

-479 RGQVSD
+479 RGQISD

-495 NKDLNA
+495 NKDLKA
-501 FNKVIKSNILDRAD
+501 FNNVIKSNILERAD

-520 VEIKEDKMYKMA
+520 VEIKEEKLYKMA

-545 AAWVGVIILATIMST
+545 AAWVGVIILSTILST
-560 EPSKQYRSIDRYFG
+560 EPSKQYRSIDRYLG
-574 RLSFFMVLAIIQSL
+574 RLSFFLILSLIQSI
-588 IISTGDLALLG
+588 IISTGDLLLLG
-599 VTAKNPLLFILVL
+599 VTAKEPVLFILIL

-622 IYTLVTCFRTLGK
+622 IFTLVSCFKTLGK

-650 GTFPIQM
+650 GTFPVQM

-680 AIGGVYMQNLLQDI
+680 AIGGVYMQNLLGDI
-694 GALLVFAIIPLIFG
+694 GALLLFAIIPLIFG
-708 IIFKSG
+708 IMFKED
-714 INDLLD
+714 INDLLE

>member
-1 MFRLKKTLNE
+1 MKKFFNK
-11 EFKER
+11 EFKEK
-16 YIPDPS
+16 YVPDPS
-22 KVHEIFYKDCQEVL
+22 KVHEILHKDCQEVL
-36 KNRLIAII
+36 KNRLITII

-77 VNQDED
+77 VNQDKD

-92 FGKDIVNN
+92 FGNDIVKN
-100 LKDNKSLDWNFVDSK
+100 LKENRSLDWNFVNSK
-115 TAMKGLNTGR
+115 TAMEGLNTGR

-137 ESLLSVTQVDVRK
+137 KSLMSVTQVDVRK
-150 AKIVYTTNEK
+150 ARIIYTTNEK

-170 QGANKLQEK
+170 QGANKLQAK
-179 ISKQLIQVISKTS
+179 ISNHLIQVISKTS

-198 ISNMTGDINPKLTEM
+198 ISNMTDDITPKLTEM
-213 KKSLQRLDKQLVNS
+213 KKSLQRLDAQLVNS

-232 NNKGMVGDLDKSLA
+232 NNKNMIGDLDKSLA
-246 NSRSSLDA
+246 SSKASLDA
-254 IRRTMNNTK
+254 IKRTMNSAK
-263 KINDDIASMAT
+263 KINDDIGSMAT
-274 DTTSSVQNASTSL
+274 DATSGIQNSSASL
-287 KTGLRDVSRLLNTSS
+287 KSALRDVSRILESS
-302 SMAQSLYSIGDKGA
+302 VNLAQSLNSIGDKGA
-316 QQAITSIGNI
+316 QQAVISIGNI

-332 AATKVSNISQLISDI
+332 AAIRVNNISQVLNDI
-347 NIINSNILN
+347 NVVNSNVLN
-356 NAASRLDGQYRRLND
+356 NAVTRLNNEYRSLTD
-371 ASSRLSDIINQINIT
+371 ASSRLAGIIDQVNSAS
-386 NSLTDSMVQDIV
+386 SLTYSQVQDIV
-398 NIVDDSNRGINDII
+398 NIVADSNKGINDII
-412 LDFDDLVTKP
+412 SDFDDLVTRP
-422 LAKIDNHTST
+422 LSRVNGNVST
-432 ITGDIRNVV
+432 ITGDIRSMV
-441 DSTSQLYPNINNF
+441 DSTGQLYPSVNNF
-454 IDNATSVNGRI
+454 INTASTLNGRVG
-465 NSSITILAS
+465 SSITILES

-495 NKDLNA
+495 NKDLKA
-501 FNKVIKSNILDRAD
+501 FNNVIKSNILERAD

-520 VEIKEDKMYKMA
+520 VEIKEEKLYKMA

-545 AAWVGVIILATIMST
+545 AAWVGVIILSTILST
-560 EPSKQYRSIDRYFG
+560 EPSKQYRSIDRYLG
-574 RLSFFMVLAIIQSL
+574 RLSFFLILSLIQSI
-588 IISTGDLALLG
+588 IISTGDLFLLG
-599 VTAKNPLLFILVL
+599 VTAKEPVLFILIL

-622 IYTLVTCFRTLGK
+622 IFTLVSCFKTLGK

-650 GTFPIQM
+650 GTFPVQM

-680 AIGGVYMQNLLQDI
+680 AIGGVYMQNLLGDI
-694 GALLVFAIIPLIFG
+694 GALLLFAIIPLIFG
-708 IIFKSG
+708 IMFKED
-714 INDLLD
+714 INDLLE

>member
-1 MFRLKKTLNE
+1 M
-11 EFKER
+11 
-16 YIPDPS
+16 PDPS
-22 KVHEIFYKDCQEVL
+22 KVHEILYKDCQEVL
-36 KNRLIAII
+36 KNRLITII

-77 VNQDED
+77 VNQDKD

-92 FGKDIVNN
+92 FGNDIVKN
-100 LKDNKSLDWNFVDSK
+100 LKENRSLDWNFVNSK
-115 TAMKGLNTGR
+115 TAMEGLNTGR

-137 ESLLSVTQVDVRK
+137 KSLMSVTQVDVRK
-150 AKIVYTTNEK
+150 ARIIYTTNEK

-170 QGANKLQEK
+170 QGANKLQAK
-179 ISKQLIQVISKTS
+179 ISNHLIQVISKTS

-198 ISNMTGDINPKLTEM
+198 ISNMTDDITPKLTEM
-213 KKSLQRLDKQLVNS
+213 KKSLQRLDAQLVNS

-232 NNKGMVGDLDKSLA
+232 NNKNMIGDLDKSLA
-246 NSRSSLDA
+246 SSKASLDA
-254 IRRTMNNTK
+254 IKRTMNSAK
-263 KINDDIASMAT
+263 KINDDIGSMAT
-274 DTTSSVQNASTSL
+274 DATSGIQNSSASL
-287 KTGLRDVSRLLNTSS
+287 KSALRDVSRILESS
-302 SMAQSLYSIGDKGA
+302 VNLAQSLNSIGDKGA
-316 QQAITSIGNI
+316 QQAVISIGNI

-332 AATKVSNISQLISDI
+332 AATRVNNISQVLNDI
-347 NIINSNILN
+347 NVVNSNVLN
-356 NAASRLDGQYRRLND
+356 NAVTRLNNEYRSLTD
-371 ASSRLSDIINQINIT
+371 ASSRLAGIIDQVNST
-386 NSLTDSMVQDIV
+386 SSLTYSQVQDIV
-398 NIVDDSNRGINDII
+398 NIVADSNKGINDII
-412 LDFDDLVTKP
+412 SDFDDLVTRP
-422 LAKIDNHTST
+422 LNRVNGNVST
-432 ITGDIRNVV
+432 ITGDIRSMV
-441 DSTSQLYPNINNF
+441 DSTGQLYPSVNNF
-454 IDNATSVNGRI
+454 INTASTLNGRVG
-465 NSSITILAS
+465 SSITILES

-495 NKDLNA
+495 NKDLKA
-501 FNKVIKSNILDRAD
+501 FNNVIKSNILERAD

-520 VEIKEDKMYKMA
+520 VEIKEEKLYKMA

-545 AAWVGVIILATIMST
+545 AAWVGVIILSTILST
-560 EPSKQYRSIDRYFG
+560 EPSKQYRSIDRYLG
-574 RLSFFMVLAIIQSL
+574 RLSFFLILSLIQSI
-588 IISTGDLALLG
+588 IISTGDLLLLG
-599 VTAKNPLLFILVL
+599 VTAKEPVLFILIL

-622 IYTLVTCFRTLGK
+622 IFTLVSCFKTLGK

-650 GTFPIQM
+650 GTFPVQM

-680 AIGGVYMQNLLQDI
+680 AIGGVYMQNLLGDI
-694 GALLVFAIIPLIFG
+694 GALLLFAIIPLIFG
-708 IIFKSG
+708 IMFKED
-714 INDLLD
+714 INDLLE

>member
-1 MFRLKKTLNE
+1 M
-11 EFKER
+11 
-16 YIPDPS
+16 PDPS
-22 KVHEIFYKDCQEVL
+22 KVHEILYKDCQEVM
-36 KNRLIAII
+36 KNRLITII

-77 VNQDED
+77 VNQDKD

-92 FGKDIVNN
+92 FGNDIVKN
-100 LKDNKSLDWNFVDSK
+100 LKENRSLDWNFVNSK
-115 TAMKGLNTGR
+115 TAMEGLNTGR

-137 ESLLSVTQVDVRK
+137 KSLMSVTQVDVRK
-150 AKIVYTTNEK
+150 ARIIYTTNEK

-170 QGANKLQEK
+170 QGANKLQAK
-179 ISKQLIQVISKTS
+179 ISNHLIQVISKTS

-198 ISNMTGDINPKLTEM
+198 ISNMTDDITPKLTEM
-213 KKSLQRLDKQLVNS
+213 KKSLQRLDAQLVNS

-232 NNKGMVGDLDKSLA
+232 NNKNMIGDLDKSLA
-246 NSRSSLDA
+246 SSKASLDA
-254 IRRTMNNTK
+254 IKRTMNSAK
-263 KINDDIASMAT
+263 KINDDIGSMAT
-274 DTTSSVQNASTSL
+274 DATSGIQNSSVSL
-287 KTGLRDVSRLLNTSS
+287 KSALRDVSRILESS
-302 SMAQSLYSIGDKGA
+302 VNLAQSLNSIGDKGV
-316 QQAITSIGNI
+316 QQAVISIGNI

-332 AATKVSNISQLISDI
+332 AAIRVNNISQVLNDI
-347 NIINSNILN
+347 NVVNSNVLN
-356 NAASRLDGQYRRLND
+356 NAVTRLNNDYRSLTD
-371 ASSRLSDIINQINIT
+371 ASSRLAGIIDQVNSAS
-386 NSLTDSMVQDIV
+386 SLTYSQVQDIV
-398 NIVDDSNRGINDII
+398 NIVADSNKGINDII
-412 LDFDDLVTKP
+412 SDFDDLVTRP
-422 LAKIDNHTST
+422 LSRVNGNVST
-432 ITGDIRNVV
+432 ITGDIRSMV
-441 DSTSQLYPNINNF
+441 DSTGQLYPSVNNF
-454 IDNATSVNGRI
+454 INTASTLNGRVG
-465 NSSITILAS
+465 SSITILES

-495 NKDLNA
+495 NKDLKA
-501 FNKVIKSNILDRAD
+501 FNNVIKSNILERAD

-520 VEIKEDKMYKMA
+520 VEIKEEKLYKMA

-545 AAWVGVIILATIMST
+545 AAWVGVIILSTILST
-560 EPSKQYRSIDRYFG
+560 EPSKQYRSIDRYLG
-574 RLSFFMVLAIIQSL
+574 RLSFFLILSLIQSI
-588 IISTGDLALLG
+588 IISTGDLLLLG
-599 VTAKNPLLFILVL
+599 VTAKEPVLFILIL

-622 IYTLVTCFRTLGK
+622 IFTLVSCFKTLGK

-650 GTFPIQM
+650 GTFPVQM

-680 AIGGVYMQNLLQDI
+680 AIGGVYMQNLLGDI
-694 GALLVFAIIPLIFG
+694 GALLLFAIIPLIFG
-708 IIFKSG
+708 IMFKED
-714 INDLLD
+714 INDLLE

>member
-1 MFRLKKTLNE
+1 M
-11 EFKER
+11 
-16 YIPDPS
+16 PDPS
-22 KVHEIFYKDCQEVL
+22 KVHEILYKDCQEVL
-36 KNRLIAII
+36 KNRLITII
-44 VVALMIFP
+44 VVALVIFP

-77 VNQDED
+77 VNQDKD

-92 FGKDIVNN
+92 FGNDIVKN
-100 LKDNKSLDWNFVDSK
+100 LKENRSLDWNFVNSK
-115 TAMKGLNTGR
+115 TAMEGLNTGR

-137 ESLLSVTQVDVRK
+137 KSLMSVTQVDVRK
-150 AKIVYTTNEK
+150 ARIIYTTNEK

-170 QGANKLQEK
+170 QGANKLQAK
-179 ISKQLIQVISKTS
+179 ISNHLIQVISKTS

-198 ISNMTGDINPKLTEM
+198 ISNMTDDITPKLTEM
-213 KKSLQRLDKQLVNS
+213 KKSLQRLDAQLVNS

-232 NNKGMVGDLDKSLA
+232 NNKNMIGDLDKSLA
-246 NSRSSLDA
+246 SSKASLDA
-254 IRRTMNNTK
+254 IKRTMNSAK
-263 KINDDIASMAT
+263 KINDDIGSMAT
-274 DTTSSVQNASTSL
+274 DATSGIQNSSVSL
-287 KTGLRDVSRLLNTSS
+287 KSALRDVSRILESS
-302 SMAQSLYSIGDKGA
+302 VNLAQSLNSIGDKGA
-316 QQAITSIGNI
+316 QQAVISIGNI

-332 AATKVSNISQLISDI
+332 AAIRVNNISQVLNDI
-347 NIINSNILN
+347 NVVNSNVLN
-356 NAASRLDGQYRRLND
+356 NAVTRLNNEYRSLTD
-371 ASSRLSDIINQINIT
+371 ASSRLAGIIDQVNST
-386 NSLTDSMVQDIV
+386 SSLTYSQVQDIV
-398 NIVDDSNRGINDII
+398 NIVADSNKGINDII
-412 LDFDDLVTKP
+412 SDFDDLVTRP
-422 LAKIDNHTST
+422 LSRVNGNVST
-432 ITGDIRNVV
+432 ITGDIRSMV
-441 DSTSQLYPNINNF
+441 DSTGQLYPSVNNF
-454 IDNATSVNGRI
+454 INTASTLNGRVG
-465 NSSITILAS
+465 SSITILES

-495 NKDLNA
+495 NKDLKA
-501 FNKVIKSNILDRAD
+501 FNNVIKSNILERAD

-520 VEIKEDKMYKMA
+520 VEIKEEKLYKMA

-545 AAWVGVIILATIMST
+545 AAWVGVIILSTILST
-560 EPSKQYRSIDRYFG
+560 EPSKQYRSIDRYLG
-574 RLSFFMVLAIIQSL
+574 RLLFFLILSLIQSI
-588 IISTGDLALLG
+588 IISTGDLLLLG
-599 VTAKNPLLFILVL
+599 VTAKEPVLFILIL

-622 IYTLVTCFRTLGK
+622 IFTLVSCFKTLGK

-650 GTFPIQM
+650 GTFPVQM

-680 AIGGVYMQNLLQDI
+680 AIGGVYMQNLLGDI
-694 GALLVFAIIPLIFG
+694 GALLLFAIIPLIFG
-708 IIFKSG
+708 IMFKED
-714 INDLLD
+714 INDLLE

>member
-1 MFRLKKTLNE
+1 MKKIFNK
-11 EFKER
+11 EFKEK
-16 YIPDPS
+16 YMPDTS
-22 KVHEIFYKDCQEVL
+22 KVHEILYKDCQEVL
-36 KNRLIAII
+36 KNRLITII

-77 VNQDED
+77 VNQDKD

-92 FGKDIVNN
+92 FGNDIVKN
-100 LKDNKSLDWNFVDSK
+100 LKENRSLDWNFVNSK
-115 TAMKGLNTGR
+115 TAMEGLNTGR

-137 ESLLSVTQVDVRK
+137 KSLMSVTQVDVRK
-150 AKIVYTTNEK
+150 ARIIYTTNEK

-170 QGANKLQEK
+170 QGANKLQAK
-179 ISKQLIQVISKTS
+179 ISNHLIQVISKTS

-198 ISNMTGDINPKLTEM
+198 ISNMTDDITPKLTEM
-213 KKSLQRLDKQLVNS
+213 KKSLQRLDAQLVNS

-232 NNKGMVGDLDKSLA
+232 NNKNMIGDLDKSLA
-246 NSRSSLDA
+246 SSKASLDA
-254 IRRTMNNTK
+254 IKRTMNSAK
-263 KINDDIASMAT
+263 KINDDIGSMAT
-274 DTTSSVQNASTSL
+274 DATSGIQNSSASL
-287 KTGLRDVSRLLNTSS
+287 KSALRDVSRILESS
-302 SMAQSLYSIGDKGA
+302 VNLAQSLNSIGDKGA
-316 QQAITSIGNI
+316 QQAVISIGNI

-332 AATKVSNISQLISDI
+332 AATRVNNISQVLNDI
-347 NIINSNILN
+347 NVVNSNVLN
-356 NAASRLDGQYRRLND
+356 NAVTRLNNEYRSLTD
-371 ASSRLSDIINQINIT
+371 ASSRLAGIIDQVNST
-386 NSLTDSMVQDIV
+386 SSLTYSQVQDIV
-398 NIVDDSNRGINDII
+398 NIVADSNKGINDII
-412 LDFDDLVTKP
+412 SDFDDLVTRP
-422 LAKIDNHTST
+422 LNRVNGNVST
-432 ITGDIRNVV
+432 ITGDIRSMV
-441 DSTSQLYPNINNF
+441 DSTGQLYPSVNNF
-454 IDNATSVNGRI
+454 INTASTLNGRVG
-465 NSSITILAS
+465 SSITILES

-495 NKDLNA
+495 NKDLKA
-501 FNKVIKSNILDRAD
+501 FNNVIKSNILERAD

-520 VEIKEDKMYKMA
+520 VEIKEEKLYKMA

-545 AAWVGVIILATIMST
+545 AAWVGVIILSTILST
-560 EPSKQYRSIDRYFG
+560 EPSKQYRSIDRYLG
-574 RLSFFMVLAIIQSL
+574 RLSFFLILSLIQSI
-588 IISTGDLALLG
+588 IISTGDLLLLG
-599 VTAKNPLLFILVL
+599 VTAKEPVLFILIL

-622 IYTLVTCFRTLGK
+622 IFTLVSCFKTLGK

-650 GTFPIQM
+650 GTFPVQM

-680 AIGGVYMQNLLQDI
+680 AIGGVYMQNLLGDI
-694 GALLVFAIIPLIFG
+694 GALLLFAIIPLIFG
-708 IIFKSG
+708 IMFKED
-714 INDLLD
+714 INDLLE

>member
-1 MFRLKKTLNE
+1 M
-11 EFKER
+11 
-16 YIPDPS
+16 PDPS
-22 KVHEIFYKDCQEVL
+22 KVHEILYKDCQEVL
-36 KNRLIAII
+36 KNRLITII

-77 VNQDED
+77 VNQDKD

-92 FGKDIVNN
+92 FGNDIVKN
-100 LKDNKSLDWNFVDSK
+100 LKENRSLDWNFVNSK
-115 TAMKGLNTGR
+115 TAMEGLNTGR

-137 ESLLSVTQVDVRK
+137 KSLMSVTQVDVRK
-150 AKIVYTTNEK
+150 ARIIYTTNEK

-170 QGANKLQEK
+170 QGANKLQAK
-179 ISKQLIQVISKTS
+179 ISNHLIQVISKTS

-198 ISNMTGDINPKLTEM
+198 ISNMTDDITPKLTEM
-213 KKSLQRLDKQLVNS
+213 KKSLQRLDAQLVNS

-232 NNKGMVGDLDKSLA
+232 NNKNMIGDLDKSLA
-246 NSRSSLDA
+246 SSKASLDA
-254 IRRTMNNTK
+254 IKRTMNGAK
-263 KINDDIASMAT
+263 KINDDIGSMAT
-274 DTTSSVQNASTSL
+274 DATSGIQNSSASL
-287 KTGLRDVSRLLNTSS
+287 KSALRDVSRILESS
-302 SMAQSLYSIGDKGA
+302 VNLAQSLNSIGDKGA
-316 QQAITSIGNI
+316 QQAVISIGNI

-332 AATKVSNISQLISDI
+332 AAIRVNNISQVLNDI
-347 NIINSNILN
+347 NVVNSNVLN
-356 NAASRLDGQYRRLND
+356 NAVTRLNNEYRSLTD
-371 ASSRLSDIINQINIT
+371 ASSRLAGIIDQVNST
-386 NSLTDSMVQDIV
+386 SSLTYSQVQDIV
-398 NIVDDSNRGINDII
+398 NIVADSNKGINDII
-412 LDFDDLVTKP
+412 SDFDDLVTRP
-422 LAKIDNHTST
+422 LSRVNGNVST
-432 ITGDIRNVV
+432 ITGDIRSMV
-441 DSTSQLYPNINNF
+441 DSTGQLYPSVNNF
-454 IDNATSVNGRI
+454 INTASTLNGRVG
-465 NSSITILAS
+465 SSITILES

-495 NKDLNA
+495 NKDLKA
-501 FNKVIKSNILDRAD
+501 FNNVIKSNILERAD

-520 VEIKEDKMYKMA
+520 VEIKEEKLYKMA

-545 AAWVGVIILATIMST
+545 AAWVGVIILSTILST
-560 EPSKQYRSIDRYFG
+560 EPSKQYRSIDRYLG
-574 RLSFFMVLAIIQSL
+574 RLLFFLILSLIQSI
-588 IISTGDLALLG
+588 IISTGDLLLLG
-599 VTAKNPLLFILVL
+599 VTAKEPVLFILIL

-622 IYTLVTCFRTLGK
+622 IFTLVSCFKTLGK

-650 GTFPIQM
+650 GTFPVQM

-680 AIGGVYMQNLLQDI
+680 AIGGVYMQNLLGDI
-694 GALLVFAIIPLIFG
+694 GALLLFAIIPLIFG
-708 IIFKSG
+708 IMFKED
-714 INDLLD
+714 INDLLE

>member
-1 MFRLKKTLNE
+1 M
-11 EFKER
+11 
-16 YIPDPS
+16 PDPS
-22 KVHEIFYKDCQEVL
+22 KVHEILYKDCQEVL
-36 KNRLIAII
+36 KNRLITII

-77 VNQDED
+77 VNQDKD

-92 FGKDIVNN
+92 FGNDIVKN
-100 LKDNKSLDWNFVDSK
+100 LKENRSLDWNFVNSK
-115 TAMKGLNTGR
+115 TAVEGLNTGR

-137 ESLLSVTQVDVRK
+137 KSLMSVTQVDVRK
-150 AKIVYTTNEK
+150 ARIIYTTNEK

-170 QGANKLQEK
+170 QGANKLQAK
-179 ISKQLIQVISKTS
+179 ISNHLIQVISKTS

-198 ISNMTGDINPKLTEM
+198 ISNMTDDITPKLTEM
-213 KKSLQRLDKQLVNS
+213 KKSLQRLDAQLVNS

-232 NNKGMVGDLDKSLA
+232 NNKNMIGDLDKSLA
-246 NSRSSLDA
+246 SSKASLDA
-254 IRRTMNNTK
+254 IKRTMNSAK
-263 KINDDIASMAT
+263 KINDDIGSMAT
-274 DTTSSVQNASTSL
+274 DATSGIQNSSVSL
-287 KTGLRDVSRLLNTSS
+287 KSALRDVSRILESS
-302 SMAQSLYSIGDKGA
+302 VNLAQSLNSIGDKGV
-316 QQAITSIGNI
+316 QQAIISIGNI

-332 AATKVSNISQLISDI
+332 AAIRVNNISQVLNDI
-347 NIINSNILN
+347 NVVNSNVLN
-356 NAASRLDGQYRRLND
+356 NAVTRLNNDYRSLTD
-371 ASSRLSDIINQINIT
+371 ASSRLAGIIDQVNSAS
-386 NSLTDSMVQDIV
+386 SLTYSQVQDIV
-398 NIVDDSNRGINDII
+398 NIVADSNKGINDII
-412 LDFDDLVTKP
+412 SDFDDLVTRP
-422 LAKIDNHTST
+422 LSRVNGNVST
-432 ITGDIRNVV
+432 ITGDIRSMV
-441 DSTSQLYPNINNF
+441 DSTGQLYPSVNNF
-454 IDNATSVNGRI
+454 INTASTLNGRVG
-465 NSSITILAS
+465 SSITILES

-495 NKDLNA
+495 NKDLKA
-501 FNKVIKSNILDRAD
+501 FNNVIKSNILERAD

-520 VEIKEDKMYKMA
+520 VEIKEEKLYKMA

-545 AAWVGVIILATIMST
+545 AAWVGVIILSTILST
-560 EPSKQYRSIDRYFG
+560 EPSKQYRSIDRYLG
-574 RLSFFMVLAIIQSL
+574 RLSFFLILSLIQSI
-588 IISTGDLALLG
+588 IISTGDLLLLG
-599 VTAKNPLLFILVL
+599 VTAKEPILFILIL

-622 IYTLVTCFRTLGK
+622 IFTLVSCFKTLGK

-650 GTFPIQM
+650 GTFPVQM

-680 AIGGVYMQNLLQDI
+680 AIGGVYMQNLLGDI
-694 GALLVFAIIPLIFG
+694 GALLLFAIIPLIFG
-708 IIFKSG
+708 IMFKED
-714 INDLLD
+714 INDLLE

>member
-1 MFRLKKTLNE
+1 M
-11 EFKER
+11 
-16 YIPDPS
+16 PDPS
-22 KVHEIFYKDCQEVL
+22 KVHEILYKDCQEVM
-36 KNRLIAII
+36 KNRLITII

-77 VNQDED
+77 VNQDKD

-92 FGKDIVNN
+92 FGNDIVKN
-100 LKDNKSLDWNFVDSK
+100 LKENRSLDWNFVNSK
-115 TAMKGLNTGR
+115 TAMEGLNTGR

-137 ESLLSVTQVDVRK
+137 KSLMSVTQVDVRK
-150 AKIVYTTNEK
+150 ARIIYTTNEK

-170 QGANKLQEK
+170 QGANKLQAK
-179 ISKQLIQVISKTS
+179 ISNHLIQVISETS

-198 ISNMTGDINPKLTEM
+198 ISNMTDDITPKLTEM
-213 KKSLQRLDKQLVNS
+213 KKSLQRLDAQLVNS

-232 NNKGMVGDLDKSLA
+232 NNKNMIGDLDKSLA
-246 NSRSSLDA
+246 SSKASLDA
-254 IRRTMNNTK
+254 IKRTMNSAK
-263 KINDDIASMAT
+263 KINDDIGSMAT
-274 DTTSSVQNASTSL
+274 DATSGIQNSSVSL
-287 KTGLRDVSRLLNTSS
+287 KSALRDVSRILESS
-302 SMAQSLYSIGDKGA
+302 VNLAQSLNSIGDKGA
-316 QQAITSIGNI
+316 QQAVISIDNI

-332 AATKVSNISQLISDI
+332 AAIRVNNISQVLNDI
-347 NIINSNILN
+347 NVVNSNVLN
-356 NAASRLDGQYRRLND
+356 NAVTRLNNEYRSLTD
-371 ASSRLSDIINQINIT
+371 ASSRLAGIIDQVNST
-386 NSLTDSMVQDIV
+386 SSLTYSQVQDIV
-398 NIVDDSNRGINDII
+398 NIVADSNKGINDII
-412 LDFDDLVTKP
+412 SDFDDLVTRP
-422 LAKIDNHTST
+422 LSRVNGNVST
-432 ITGDIRNVV
+432 ITGDIRSMV
-441 DSTSQLYPNINNF
+441 DSTGQLYPSVNNF
-454 IDNATSVNGRI
+454 INTASTLNGRVG
-465 NSSITILAS
+465 SSITILES

-495 NKDLNA
+495 NKDLKA
-501 FNKVIKSNILDRAD
+501 FNNVIKSNILERAD

-520 VEIKEDKMYKMA
+520 VEIKEEKLYKMA

-545 AAWVGVIILATIMST
+545 AAWVGVIILSTILST
-560 EPSKQYRSIDRYFG
+560 EPSKQYRSIDRYLG
-574 RLSFFMVLAIIQSL
+574 RLSFFLILSLIQSI
-588 IISTGDLALLG
+588 IISTGDLLLLG
-599 VTAKNPLLFILVL
+599 VTAKEPVLFILIL

-622 IYTLVTCFRTLGK
+622 IFTLVSCFKTLGK

-650 GTFPIQM
+650 GTFPVQM

-680 AIGGVYMQNLLQDI
+680 AIGGVYMQNLLGDI
-694 GALLVFAIIPLIFG
+694 GALLLFAIIPLIFG
-708 IIFKSG
+708 IMFKED
-714 INDLLD
+714 INDLLE

>member
-1 MFRLKKTLNE
+1 M
-11 EFKER
+11 
-16 YIPDPS
+16 PDPS
-22 KVHEIFYKDCQEVL
+22 KVHEILYKDCQEVL
-36 KNRLIAII
+36 KNRLITII

-77 VNQDED
+77 VNQDKD

-92 FGKDIVNN
+92 FGNDIVKN
-100 LKDNKSLDWNFVDSK
+100 LKENRSLDWNFVNSK
-115 TAMKGLNTGR
+115 TAMEGLNTGR

-137 ESLLSVTQVDVRK
+137 KSLMSVTQVDVRK
-150 AKIVYTTNEK
+150 ARIVYTTNEK

-170 QGANKLQEK
+170 QGANKLQAK
-179 ISKQLIQVISKTS
+179 ISNHLIQVISKTS

-198 ISNMTGDINPKLTEM
+198 ISNMTDDITPKLTEM
-213 KKSLQRLDKQLVNS
+213 KKSLQRLDAQLVNS

-232 NNKGMVGDLDKSLA
+232 NNKNMIGDLDKSLA
-246 NSRSSLDA
+246 SSKASLDA
-254 IRRTMNNTK
+254 IKRTMNSAK
-263 KINDDIASMAT
+263 KINDDIGSMAT
-274 DTTSSVQNASTSL
+274 DATSGIQNSSVSL
-287 KTGLRDVSRLLNTSS
+287 KSALRDVSRILESS
-302 SMAQSLYSIGDKGA
+302 VNLAQSLNSIGDKGA
-316 QQAITSIGNI
+316 QQAVISIGNI

-332 AATKVSNISQLISDI
+332 AAIRVNNISQVLNDI
-347 NIINSNILN
+347 NVVNSNVLN
-356 NAASRLDGQYRRLND
+356 NAVTRLNNEYRSLTD
-371 ASSRLSDIINQINIT
+371 ASSRLAGIIDQVNST
-386 NSLTDSMVQDIV
+386 SSLTYSQVQDIV
-398 NIVDDSNRGINDII
+398 NIVADSNKGINDII
-412 LDFDDLVTKP
+412 SDFDDLVTRP
-422 LAKIDNHTST
+422 LSRVNGNVST
-432 ITGDIRNVV
+432 ITGDIRSMV
-441 DSTSQLYPNINNF
+441 DSTGQLYPSVNNF
-454 IDNATSVNGRI
+454 INTASTLNGRVG
-465 NSSITILAS
+465 SSITILES

-495 NKDLNA
+495 NKDLKA
-501 FNKVIKSNILDRAD
+501 FNNVIKSNILERAD

-520 VEIKEDKMYKMA
+520 VEIKEEKLYKMA

-545 AAWVGVIILATIMST
+545 AAWVGVIILSTILST
-560 EPSKQYRSIDRYFG
+560 EPSKQYRSIDRYLG
-574 RLSFFMVLAIIQSL
+574 RLSFFLILSLIQSI
-588 IISTGDLALLG
+588 IISTGDLLLLG
-599 VTAKNPLLFILVL
+599 VTAKEPVLFILIL

-622 IYTLVTCFRTLGK
+622 IFTLVSCFKTLGK

-650 GTFPIQM
+650 GTFPVQM

-680 AIGGVYMQNLLQDI
+680 AIGGVYMQNLLGDI
-694 GALLVFAIIPLIFG
+694 GALLLFAIIPLIFG
-708 IIFKSG
+708 VMFKED
-714 INDLLD
+714 INDLLE

>member
-1 MFRLKKTLNE
+1 M
-11 EFKER
+11 
-16 YIPDPS
+16 PDPS
-22 KVHEIFYKDCQEVL
+22 KVHEILYKDCQEVM
-36 KNRLIAII
+36 KNRLITII

-77 VNQDED
+77 VNQDKD

-92 FGKDIVNN
+92 FGNDIVKN
-100 LKDNKSLDWNFVDSK
+100 LKENRSLDWNFVNSK
-115 TAMKGLNTGR
+115 TAMEGLNTGR

-137 ESLLSVTQVDVRK
+137 KSLMSVTQVDVRK
-150 AKIVYTTNEK
+150 ARIIYTTNEK

-170 QGANKLQEK
+170 QGANKLQAK
-179 ISKQLIQVISKTS
+179 ISNHLIQVISKTS

-198 ISNMTGDINPKLTEM
+198 ISNMTDDITPKLTEM
-213 KKSLQRLDKQLVNS
+213 KKSLQRLDAQLVNS

-232 NNKGMVGDLDKSLA
+232 NNKNMIGDLDKSLA
-246 NSRSSLDA
+246 SSKASLDA
-254 IRRTMNNTK
+254 IKRTMNSAK
-263 KINDDIASMAT
+263 KINDDIGSMAT
-274 DTTSSVQNASTSL
+274 DATSGIQNSSASL
-287 KTGLRDVSRLLNTSS
+287 KSALRDVSRILESS
-302 SMAQSLYSIGDKGA
+302 VNLAQSLNSIGDKGA
-316 QQAITSIGNI
+316 QQAVISIGNI

-332 AATKVSNISQLISDI
+332 AATRVNNISQVLNDI
-347 NIINSNILN
+347 NVVNSNVLN
-356 NAASRLDGQYRRLND
+356 NAVTRLNNEYRSLTD
-371 ASSRLSDIINQINIT
+371 ASSRLAGIIDQVNSAS
-386 NSLTDSMVQDIV
+386 SLTYSQVQDIV
-398 NIVDDSNRGINDII
+398 NIVADSNKGINDII
-412 LDFDDLVTKP
+412 SDFDDLVTRP
-422 LAKIDNHTST
+422 LSRVNGNVST
-432 ITGDIRNVV
+432 ITGDIRSMV
-441 DSTSQLYPNINNF
+441 DSTGQLYPSVNNF
-454 IDNATSVNGRI
+454 INTASTLNGRVG
-465 NSSITILAS
+465 SSITILES

-495 NKDLNA
+495 NKDLKA
-501 FNKVIKSNILDRAD
+501 FNNVIKSNILERAD

-520 VEIKEDKMYKMA
+520 VEIKEEKLYKMA

-545 AAWVGVIILATIMST
+545 AAWVGVIILSTILST
-560 EPSKQYRSIDRYFG
+560 EPSKQYRSIDRYLG
-574 RLSFFMVLAIIQSL
+574 RLSFFLILSLIQSI
-588 IISTGDLALLG
+588 IISTGDLLLLG
-599 VTAKNPLLFILVL
+599 VTAKEPILFILIL

-622 IYTLVTCFRTLGK
+622 IFTLVSCFKTLGK

-650 GTFPIQM
+650 GTFPVQM

-680 AIGGVYMQNLLQDI
+680 AIGGVYMQNLLGDI
-694 GALLVFAIIPLIFG
+694 GALLLFAIIPLIFG
-708 IIFKSG
+708 IMFKED
-714 INDLLD
+714 INDLLE

>member
-1 MFRLKKTLNE
+1 MKKIFNK
-11 EFKER
+11 EFKEK
-16 YIPDPS
+16 YMPDPS
-22 KVHEIFYKDCQEVL
+22 KVHEILYKDCQEVM
-36 KNRLIAII
+36 KNRLITII

-77 VNQDED
+77 VNQDKD

-92 FGKDIVNN
+92 FGNDIVKN
-100 LKDNKSLDWNFVDSK
+100 LKENRSLDWNFVNSK
-115 TAMKGLNTGR
+115 TAVEGLNTGR

-137 ESLLSVTQVDVRK
+137 KSLMSVTQVDVRK
-150 AKIVYTTNEK
+150 ARIIYTTNEK

-170 QGANKLQEK
+170 QGANKLQAK
-179 ISKQLIQVISKTS
+179 ISNHLIQVISKTS

-198 ISNMTGDINPKLTEM
+198 ISNMTDDITPKLTEM
-213 KKSLQRLDKQLVNS
+213 KKSLQRLDAQLVNS

-232 NNKGMVGDLDKSLA
+232 NNKNMIGDLDKSLA
-246 NSRSSLDA
+246 SSKASLDA
-254 IRRTMNNTK
+254 IKRTMNSAK
-263 KINDDIASMAT
+263 KINDDIGSMAT
-274 DTTSSVQNASTSL
+274 DATSGIQNSSASL
-287 KTGLRDVSRLLNTSS
+287 KSALRDVSRILESS
-302 SMAQSLYSIGDKGA
+302 VNLAQSLNSIGDKGA
-316 QQAITSIGNI
+316 QLAVISIGNI

-332 AATKVSNISQLISDI
+332 AAIRVNNISQVLNDI
-347 NIINSNILN
+347 NVVNSNVLN
-356 NAASRLDGQYRRLND
+356 NAVTRLNNEYRSLTD
-371 ASSRLSDIINQINIT
+371 ASSRLAGIIDQVNST
-386 NSLTDSMVQDIV
+386 SSLTYSQVQDIV
-398 NIVDDSNRGINDII
+398 NIVADSNKGINDII
-412 LDFDDLVTKP
+412 SDFDDLVTRP
-422 LAKIDNHTST
+422 LSRVNGNVST
-432 ITGDIRNVV
+432 ITGDIRSMV
-441 DSTSQLYPNINNF
+441 DSTGQLYPSVNNF
-454 IDNATSVNGRI
+454 INTASTLNGRVG
-465 NSSITILAS
+465 SSITILES

-495 NKDLNA
+495 NKDLKA
-501 FNKVIKSNILDRAD
+501 FNNVIKSNILERAD

-520 VEIKEDKMYKMA
+520 VEIKEEKLYKMA

-545 AAWVGVIILATIMST
+545 AAWVGVIILSTILST
-560 EPSKQYRSIDRYFG
+560 EPSKQYRSIDRYLG
-574 RLSFFMVLAIIQSL
+574 RLSFFLILSLIQSI
-588 IISTGDLALLG
+588 IISTGDLLLLG
-599 VTAKNPLLFILVL
+599 VTAKEPVLFILIL

-622 IYTLVTCFRTLGK
+622 IFTLVSCFKTLGK

-650 GTFPIQM
+650 GTFPVQM

-680 AIGGVYMQNLLQDI
+680 AIGGVYMQNLLGDI
-694 GALLVFAIIPLIFG
+694 GALLLFAIIPLIFG
-708 IIFKSG
+708 IMFKED
-714 INDLLD
+714 INDLLE

>member
-1 MFRLKKTLNE
+1 M
-11 EFKER
+11 
-16 YIPDPS
+16 PDPS
-22 KVHEIFYKDCQEVL
+22 KVHEILYKDCQEVL
-36 KNRLIAII
+36 KNRLITII

-77 VNQDED
+77 VNQDKD

-92 FGKDIVNN
+92 FGNDIVKN
-100 LKDNKSLDWNFVDSK
+100 LKENRSLDWNFVNSK
-115 TAMKGLNTGR
+115 TAMEGLNTGR

-137 ESLLSVTQVDVRK
+137 KSLMSVTQVDVRK
-150 AKIVYTTNEK
+150 ARIIYTTNEK

-170 QGANKLQEK
+170 QGANKLQAK
-179 ISKQLIQVISKTS
+179 ISNHLIQVISKTS

-198 ISNMTGDINPKLTEM
+198 ISNMTDDITPKLTEM
-213 KKSLQRLDKQLVNS
+213 KKSLQRLDAQLVNS

-232 NNKGMVGDLDKSLA
+232 NNKNMIGDLDKSLA
-246 NSRSSLDA
+246 SSKASLDA
-254 IRRTMNNTK
+254 IKRTMNSAK
-263 KINDDIASMAT
+263 KINDDIGSMAT
-274 DTTSSVQNASTSL
+274 DATSGIQNSSVSL
-287 KTGLRDVSRLLNTSS
+287 KSALRDVSRILESS
-302 SMAQSLYSIGDKGA
+302 VNLAQSLNSIGDKGA
-316 QQAITSIGNI
+316 QQAVISIGNI

-332 AATKVSNISQLISDI
+332 AAIRVNNISQVLNDI
-347 NIINSNILN
+347 NVVNSNVLN
-356 NAASRLDGQYRRLND
+356 NAVTRLNNEYRSLTD
-371 ASSRLSDIINQINIT
+371 ASSRLAGIIDQVNST
-386 NSLTDSMVQDIV
+386 SSLTYSQVQDIV
-398 NIVDDSNRGINDII
+398 NIVADSNKGINDII
-412 LDFDDLVTKP
+412 SDFDDLVTRP
-422 LAKIDNHTST
+422 LSRVNGNVST
-432 ITGDIRNVV
+432 ITGDIRSMV
-441 DSTSQLYPNINNF
+441 DSTGQLYPNVNNF
-454 IDNATSVNGRI
+454 INTASTLNGRVG
-465 NSSITILAS
+465 SSITILES

-495 NKDLNA
+495 NKDLKA
-501 FNKVIKSNILDRAD
+501 FNNVIKSNILERAD

-520 VEIKEDKMYKMA
+520 VEIKEEKLYKMA

-545 AAWVGVIILATIMST
+545 AAWVGVIILSTILST
-560 EPSKQYRSIDRYFG
+560 EPSKQYRSIDRYLG
-574 RLSFFMVLAIIQSL
+574 RLSFFLILSLIQSI
-588 IISTGDLALLG
+588 IISTGDLLLLG
-599 VTAKNPLLFILVL
+599 VTAKEPVLFILIL

-622 IYTLVTCFRTLGK
+622 IFTLVSCFKTLGK

-650 GTFPIQM
+650 GTFPVQM

-680 AIGGVYMQNLLQDI
+680 AIGGVYMQNLLGDI
-694 GALLVFAIIPLIFG
+694 GALLLFAIIPLIFG
-708 IIFKSG
+708 IMFKED
-714 INDLLD
+714 INDLLE

>member
-1 MFRLKKTLNE
+1 M
-11 EFKER
+11 
-16 YIPDPS
+16 PDPS
-22 KVHEIFYKDCQEVL
+22 KVHEILHKDCQEVL
-36 KNRLIAII
+36 KNRLITII

-77 VNQDED
+77 VNQDKD

-92 FGKDIVNN
+92 FGNDIVKN
-100 LKDNKSLDWNFVDSK
+100 LKENRSLDWNFVNSK
-115 TAMKGLNTGR
+115 TAVEGLNTGR

-137 ESLLSVTQVDVRK
+137 KSLMSVTQVDVRK
-150 AKIVYTTNEK
+150 ARIIYTTNEK

-170 QGANKLQEK
+170 QGANKLQAK
-179 ISKQLIQVISKTS
+179 ISNHLIQVISKTS

-198 ISNMTGDINPKLTEM
+198 ISNMTDDITPKLTEM
-213 KKSLQRLDKQLVNS
+213 KKSLQRLDAQLVNS

-232 NNKGMVGDLDKSLA
+232 NNKNMIGDLDKSLA
-246 NSRSSLDA
+246 SSKASLDA
-254 IRRTMNNTK
+254 IKRTMNSAK
-263 KINDDIASMAT
+263 KINDDIGSMAT
-274 DTTSSVQNASTSL
+274 DATSGIQNSSASL
-287 KTGLRDVSRLLNTSS
+287 KSALRDVSRILESS
-302 SMAQSLYSIGDKGA
+302 VNLAQSLNSIGDKGA
-316 QQAITSIGNI
+316 QQAVISIGNI

-332 AATKVSNISQLISDI
+332 AAIRVNNISQVLNDI
-347 NIINSNILN
+347 NVVNSNVLN
-356 NAASRLDGQYRRLND
+356 NAVTRLNNEYRSLTD
-371 ASSRLSDIINQINIT
+371 ASSRLAGIIDQVNSAS
-386 NSLTDSMVQDIV
+386 SLTYSQVQDIV
-398 NIVDDSNRGINDII
+398 NIVADSNKGINDII
-412 LDFDDLVTKP
+412 SDFDDLVTRP
-422 LAKIDNHTST
+422 LSRVNGNVST
-432 ITGDIRNVV
+432 ITGDIRSMV
-441 DSTSQLYPNINNF
+441 DSTGQLYPSVNNF
-454 IDNATSVNGRI
+454 INTASTLNGRVG
-465 NSSITILAS
+465 SSITILES

-495 NKDLNA
+495 NKDLKA
-501 FNKVIKSNILDRAD
+501 FNNVIKSNILERAD

-520 VEIKEDKMYKMA
+520 VEIKEEKLYKMA

-545 AAWVGVIILATIMST
+545 AAWVGVIILSTILST
-560 EPSKQYRSIDRYFG
+560 EPSKQYRSIDRYLG
-574 RLSFFMVLAIIQSL
+574 RLSFFLILSLIQSI
-588 IISTGDLALLG
+588 IISTGDLLLLG
-599 VTAKNPLLFILVL
+599 VTAKEPVLFILIL

-622 IYTLVTCFRTLGK
+622 IFTLVSCFKTLGK

-650 GTFPIQM
+650 GTFPVQM

-680 AIGGVYMQNLLQDI
+680 AIGGVYMQNLLGDI
-694 GALLVFAIIPLIFG
+694 GALLLFAIIPLIFG
-708 IIFKSG
+708 IMFKED
-714 INDLLD
+714 INDLLE

>member
-1 MFRLKKTLNE
+1 M
-11 EFKER
+11 
-16 YIPDPS
+16 PDPS
-22 KVHEIFYKDCQEVL
+22 KVHEILYKDCQEVM
-36 KNRLIAII
+36 KNRLITII

-77 VNQDED
+77 VNQDKD

-92 FGKDIVNN
+92 FGNDIVKN
-100 LKDNKSLDWNFVDSK
+100 LKENRSLDWNFVNSK
-115 TAMKGLNTGR
+115 TAMEGLNTGR

-137 ESLLSVTQVDVRK
+137 KSLMSVTQVDVRK
-150 AKIVYTTNEK
+150 ARIIYTTNEK

-170 QGANKLQEK
+170 QGANKLQAK
-179 ISKQLIQVISKTS
+179 ISNHLIQVISKTS

-198 ISNMTGDINPKLTEM
+198 ISNMTDDITPKLTEM
-213 KKSLQRLDKQLVNS
+213 KKSLQRLDAQLVNS

-232 NNKGMVGDLDKSLA
+232 NNKNMIGDLDKSLA
-246 NSRSSLDA
+246 SSKASLDA
-254 IRRTMNNTK
+254 IKRTMNGAK
-263 KINDDIASMAT
+263 KINDDIGSMAT
-274 DTTSSVQNASTSL
+274 DATSGIQNSSASL
-287 KTGLRDVSRLLNTSS
+287 KSALRDVSRILESS
-302 SMAQSLYSIGDKGA
+302 VNLAQSLNSIGDKGA
-316 QQAITSIGNI
+316 QQAVISIGNI

-332 AATKVSNISQLISDI
+332 AAIRVNNISQVLNDI
-347 NIINSNILN
+347 NVVNSNVLN
-356 NAASRLDGQYRRLND
+356 NAVTRLNNEYRSLTD
-371 ASSRLSDIINQINIT
+371 ASSRLAGIIDQVNSAS
-386 NSLTDSMVQDIV
+386 SLTYSQVQDIV
-398 NIVDDSNRGINDII
+398 NIVADSNKGINDII
-412 LDFDDLVTKP
+412 SDFDDLVTRP
-422 LAKIDNHTST
+422 LSRVNGNVST
-432 ITGDIRNVV
+432 ITGDIRSMV
-441 DSTSQLYPNINNF
+441 DSTGQLYPSVNNF
-454 IDNATSVNGRI
+454 INTASTLNGRVG
-465 NSSITILAS
+465 SSITILES

-495 NKDLNA
+495 NKDLKA
-501 FNKVIKSNILDRAD
+501 FNNVIKSNILERAD

-520 VEIKEDKMYKMA
+520 VEIKEEKLYKMA

-545 AAWVGVIILATIMST
+545 AAWVGVIILSTILST
-560 EPSKQYRSIDRYFG
+560 EPSKQYRSIDRYLG
-574 RLSFFMVLAIIQSL
+574 RLSFFLILSLIQSI
-588 IISTGDLALLG
+588 IISTGDLLLLG
-599 VTAKNPLLFILVL
+599 VTAKEPVLFILIL

-622 IYTLVTCFRTLGK
+622 IFTLVSCFKTLGK

-650 GTFPIQM
+650 GTFPVQM

-680 AIGGVYMQNLLQDI
+680 AIGGVYMQNLLGDI
-694 GALLVFAIIPLIFG
+694 GALLLFAIIPLIFG
-708 IIFKSG
+708 IMFKED
-714 INDLLD
+714 INDLLE

>member
-1 MFRLKKTLNE
+1 MKKIFNK
-11 EFKER
+11 EFKEK
-16 YIPDPS
+16 YMPDPS
-22 KVHEIFYKDCQEVL
+22 KVHEILYKDCQEVL
-36 KNRLIAII
+36 KNRLITII
-44 VVALMIFP
+44 VVALVIFP

-77 VNQDED
+77 VNQDKD

-92 FGKDIVNN
+92 FGNDIVKN
-100 LKDNKSLDWNFVDSK
+100 LKENRSLDWNFVNSK
-115 TAMKGLNTGR
+115 TAMEGLNTGR

-137 ESLLSVTQVDVRK
+137 KSLMSVTQVDVRK
-150 AKIVYTTNEK
+150 ARIIYTTNEK

-170 QGANKLQEK
+170 QGANKLQAK
-179 ISKQLIQVISKTS
+179 ISNHLIQVISKTS

-198 ISNMTGDINPKLTEM
+198 ISNMTDDITPKLTEM
-213 KKSLQRLDKQLVNS
+213 KKSLQRLDAQLVNS

-232 NNKGMVGDLDKSLA
+232 NNKNMIGDLDKSLA
-246 NSRSSLDA
+246 SSKASLDA
-254 IRRTMNNTK
+254 IKRTMNSAK
-263 KINDDIASMAT
+263 KINDDIGSMAT
-274 DTTSSVQNASTSL
+274 DATSGIQNTSASL
-287 KTGLRDVSRLLNTSS
+287 KSALRDVSRILESS
-302 SMAQSLYSIGDKGA
+302 VNLAQSLNSIGDKGA
-316 QQAITSIGNI
+316 QQAVISIGNI

-332 AATKVSNISQLISDI
+332 AAIRVNNISQVLNDI
-347 NIINSNILN
+347 NVVNSNVLN
-356 NAASRLDGQYRRLND
+356 NAVTRLNNEYRSLTD
-371 ASSRLSDIINQINIT
+371 ASSRLAGIIDQVNSAS
-386 NSLTDSMVQDIV
+386 SLTYSQVQDIV
-398 NIVDDSNRGINDII
+398 NIVADSNKGINDII
-412 LDFDDLVTKP
+412 SDFDDLVTRP
-422 LAKIDNHTST
+422 LSRMNGNVST
-432 ITGDIRNVV
+432 ITGDIRSIV
-441 DSTSQLYPNINNF
+441 DSTGQLYPSVNNF
-454 IDNATSVNGRI
+454 INTASTLNGRVG
-465 NSSITILAS
+465 SSITILES

-495 NKDLNA
+495 NKDLKA
-501 FNKVIKSNILDRAD
+501 FNNVIKSNILERAD

-520 VEIKEDKMYKMA
+520 VEIKEEKLYKMA

-545 AAWVGVIILATIMST
+545 AAWVGVIILSTILST
-560 EPSKQYRSIDRYFG
+560 EPSKQYRSIDRYLG
-574 RLSFFMVLAIIQSL
+574 RLSFFLILSLIQSI
-588 IISTGDLALLG
+588 IISTGDLLLLG
-599 VTAKNPLLFILVL
+599 VTAKEPVLFILIL

-622 IYTLVTCFRTLGK
+622 IFTLVSCFKTLGK

-650 GTFPIQM
+650 GTFPVQM

-680 AIGGVYMQNLLQDI
+680 AIGGVYMQNLLGDI
-694 GALLVFAIIPLIFG
+694 GALLLFAIIPLIFG
-708 IIFKSG
+708 IMFKED
-714 INDLLD
+714 INDLLE

>member
-1 MFRLKKTLNE
+1 M
-11 EFKER
+11 
-16 YIPDPS
+16 PDPS
-22 KVHEIFYKDCQEVL
+22 KVHEILYKDCQEVL
-36 KNRLIAII
+36 KNRLITII

-77 VNQDED
+77 VNQDKD

-92 FGKDIVNN
+92 FGNDIVKN
-100 LKDNKSLDWNFVDSK
+100 LKENRSLDWNFVNSK
-115 TAMKGLNTGR
+115 TAMEGLNTGR

-137 ESLLSVTQVDVRK
+137 KSLMSVTQVDVRK
-150 AKIVYTTNEK
+150 ARIIYTTNEK

-170 QGANKLQEK
+170 QGANKLQAK
-179 ISKQLIQVISKTS
+179 ISNHLIQVISKTS

-198 ISNMTGDINPKLTEM
+198 ISNMTDDITPKLTEM
-213 KKSLQRLDKQLVNS
+213 KKSLQRLDAQLVNS

-232 NNKGMVGDLDKSLA
+232 NNKNMIGDLDKSLA
-246 NSRSSLDA
+246 SSKASLDA
-254 IRRTMNNTK
+254 IKRTMNGAK
-263 KINDDIASMAT
+263 KINDDIGSMAT
-274 DTTSSVQNASTSL
+274 DATSGIQNSSASL
-287 KTGLRDVSRLLNTSS
+287 KSALRDVSRILESS
-302 SMAQSLYSIGDKGA
+302 VNLAQSLNSIGDKGA
-316 QQAITSIGNI
+316 QQAVISIGNI

-332 AATKVSNISQLISDI
+332 AAIRVNNISQVLNDI
-347 NIINSNILN
+347 NVVNSNVLN
-356 NAASRLDGQYRRLND
+356 NAVTRLNNEYRSLTD
-371 ASSRLSDIINQINIT
+371 ASSRLAGIIDQVNST
-386 NSLTDSMVQDIV
+386 SSLTYSQVQDIV
-398 NIVDDSNRGINDII
+398 NIVADSNKGINDII
-412 LDFDDLVTKP
+412 SDFDDLVTRP
-422 LAKIDNHTST
+422 LSRVNGNVST
-432 ITGDIRNVV
+432 ITGDIRSMV
-441 DSTSQLYPNINNF
+441 DSTGQLYPSVNNF
-454 IDNATSVNGRI
+454 INTASTLNGRVG
-465 NSSITILAS
+465 SSITILES

-495 NKDLNA
+495 NKDLKA
-501 FNKVIKSNILDRAD
+501 FNNVIKSNILERAD

-520 VEIKEDKMYKMA
+520 VEIKEEKLYKMA

-545 AAWVGVIILATIMST
+545 AAWVGVIILSTILST
-560 EPSKQYRSIDRYFG
+560 EPSKQYRSIDRYLG
-574 RLSFFMVLAIIQSL
+574 RLSFFLILSLIQSI
-588 IISTGDLALLG
+588 IISTGDLLLLG
-599 VTAKNPLLFILVL
+599 VTAKEPVLFILIL

-622 IYTLVTCFRTLGK
+622 IFTLVSCFKTLGK

-650 GTFPIQM
+650 GTFPVQM

-680 AIGGVYMQNLLQDI
+680 AIGGVYMQNLLGDI
-694 GALLVFAIIPLIFG
+694 GALLLFAIIPLIFG
-708 IIFKSG
+708 IMFKED
-714 INDLLD
+714 INDLLE

>member
-1 MFRLKKTLNE
+1 M
-11 EFKER
+11 
-16 YIPDPS
+16 PDPS
-22 KVHEIFYKDCQEVL
+22 KVHEILYKDCQEVL
-36 KNRLIAII
+36 KNRLITII

-77 VNQDED
+77 VNQDKD

-92 FGKDIVNN
+92 FGNDIVKN
-100 LKDNKSLDWNFVDSK
+100 LKENRSLDWNFVNSK
-115 TAMKGLNTGR
+115 TAMEGLNTGR

-137 ESLLSVTQVDVRK
+137 KSLMSVTQVDVRK
-150 AKIVYTTNEK
+150 ARIIYTTNEK

-170 QGANKLQEK
+170 QGANKLQAK
-179 ISKQLIQVISKTS
+179 ISNHLIQVISKTS

-198 ISNMTGDINPKLTEM
+198 ISNMTDDITPKLTEM
-213 KKSLQRLDKQLVNS
+213 KKSLQRLDAQLVNS

-232 NNKGMVGDLDKSLA
+232 NNKNMIGDLDKSLA
-246 NSRSSLDA
+246 SSKASLDA
-254 IRRTMNNTK
+254 IKRTMNSAK
-263 KINDDIASMAT
+263 KINDDIGSMAT
-274 DTTSSVQNASTSL
+274 DATSGIQNSSASL
-287 KTGLRDVSRLLNTSS
+287 KSALRDVSRILESS
-302 SMAQSLYSIGDKGA
+302 VNLAQSLNSIGDKGA
-316 QQAITSIGNI
+316 QQAVISIGNI

-332 AATKVSNISQLISDI
+332 AATRVNNISQVLNDI
-347 NIINSNILN
+347 NVVNSNVLN
-356 NAASRLDGQYRRLND
+356 NAVTRLNNEYRSLTD
-371 ASSRLSDIINQINIT
+371 ASSRLAGIIDQVNST
-386 NSLTDSMVQDIV
+386 SSLTYSQVQDIV
-398 NIVDDSNRGINDII
+398 NIVADSNKGINDII
-412 LDFDDLVTKP
+412 SDFDDLVTRP
-422 LAKIDNHTST
+422 LSRVNGNVST
-432 ITGDIRNVV
+432 ITGDIRSMV
-441 DSTSQLYPNINNF
+441 DSTGQLYPSVNNF
-454 IDNATSVNGRI
+454 INTASTLNGRVG
-465 NSSITILAS
+465 SSITILES

-495 NKDLNA
+495 NKDLKA
-501 FNKVIKSNILDRAD
+501 FNNVIKSNILERAD

-520 VEIKEDKMYKMA
+520 VEIKEEKLYKMA

-545 AAWVGVIILATIMST
+545 AAWVGVIILSTILST
-560 EPSKQYRSIDRYFG
+560 EPSKQYRSIDRYLG
-574 RLSFFMVLAIIQSL
+574 RLSFFLILSLIQSI
-588 IISTGDLALLG
+588 IISTGDLLLLG
-599 VTAKNPLLFILVL
+599 VTAKEPVLFILIL

-622 IYTLVTCFRTLGK
+622 IFTLVSCFKTLGK

-650 GTFPIQM
+650 GTFPVQM

-680 AIGGVYMQNLLQDI
+680 AIGGVYMQNLLGDI
-694 GALLVFAIIPLIFG
+694 GALLLFAIIPLIFG
-708 IIFKSG
+708 IMFKED
-714 INDLLD
+714 INDLLE

>member
-1 MFRLKKTLNE
+1 M
-11 EFKER
+11 
-16 YIPDPS
+16 PDPS
-22 KVHEIFYKDCQEVL
+22 KVHEILYKDCQEVL
-36 KNRLIAII
+36 KNRLITII

-77 VNQDED
+77 VNQDKD

-92 FGKDIVNN
+92 FGNDIVKN
-100 LKDNKSLDWNFVDSK
+100 LKENRSLDWNFVNSK
-115 TAMKGLNTGR
+115 TAMEGLNTGR

-137 ESLLSVTQVDVRK
+137 KSLMSVTQVDVRK
-150 AKIVYTTNEK
+150 ARIIYTTNEK

-170 QGANKLQEK
+170 QGANKLQAK
-179 ISKQLIQVISKTS
+179 ISNHLIQVISKTS

-198 ISNMTGDINPKLTEM
+198 ISNMTDDITPKLTEM
-213 KKSLQRLDKQLVNS
+213 KKSLQRLDAQLVNS

-232 NNKGMVGDLDKSLA
+232 NNKNMIGDLDKSLA
-246 NSRSSLDA
+246 SSKASLDA
-254 IRRTMNNTK
+254 IKRTMNSAK
-263 KINDDIASMAT
+263 KINDDIGSMAT
-274 DTTSSVQNASTSL
+274 DATSGIQNSSASL
-287 KTGLRDVSRLLNTSS
+287 KSALRDVSRILESS
-302 SMAQSLYSIGDKGA
+302 VNLAQSLNSIGDKGA
-316 QQAITSIGNI
+316 QQAVISIGNI

-332 AATKVSNISQLISDI
+332 AAIRVNNISQVLNDI
-347 NIINSNILN
+347 NVVNSNVLN
-356 NAASRLDGQYRRLND
+356 NAVTRLNNEYRSLTD
-371 ASSRLSDIINQINIT
+371 ASSRLAGIIDQVNST
-386 NSLTDSMVQDIV
+386 SSLTYSQVQDIV
-398 NIVDDSNRGINDII
+398 NIVADSNKGINDII
-412 LDFDDLVTKP
+412 SDFDDLVTRP
-422 LAKIDNHTST
+422 LNRVNGNVST
-432 ITGDIRNVV
+432 ITGDIRSMV
-441 DSTSQLYPNINNF
+441 DSTGQLYPSVNNF
-454 IDNATSVNGRI
+454 INTASTLNGRVG
-465 NSSITILAS
+465 SSITILES

-495 NKDLNA
+495 NKDLKA
-501 FNKVIKSNILDRAD
+501 FNNVIKSNILERAD

-520 VEIKEDKMYKMA
+520 VEIKEEKLYKMA

-545 AAWVGVIILATIMST
+545 AAWVGVIILSTILST
-560 EPSKQYRSIDRYFG
+560 EPSKQYRSIDRYLG
-574 RLSFFMVLAIIQSL
+574 RLSFFLILSLIQSI
-588 IISTGDLALLG
+588 IISTGDLFLLG
-599 VTAKNPLLFILVL
+599 VTAKEPVLFILIL

-622 IYTLVTCFRTLGK
+622 IFTLVSCFKTLGK

-650 GTFPIQM
+650 GTFPVQM

-680 AIGGVYMQNLLQDI
+680 AIGGVYMQNLLGDI
-694 GALLVFAIIPLIFG
+694 GALILFAIIPLIFG
-708 IIFKSG
+708 IMFKED
-714 INDLLD
+714 INDLLE

>member
-1 MFRLKKTLNE
+1 M
-11 EFKER
+11 
-16 YIPDPS
+16 PDPS
-22 KVHEIFYKDCQEVL
+22 KVHEILYKDCQEVL
-36 KNRLIAII
+36 KNRLITII

-77 VNQDED
+77 VNQDKD

-92 FGKDIVNN
+92 FGNDIVKN
-100 LKDNKSLDWNFVDSK
+100 LKENRSLDWNFVNSK
-115 TAMKGLNTGR
+115 TAMEGLNTGR

-137 ESLLSVTQVDVRK
+137 KSLMSVTQVDVRK
-150 AKIVYTTNEK
+150 ARIIYTTNEK

-170 QGANKLQEK
+170 QGANKLQAK
-179 ISKQLIQVISKTS
+179 ISNHLIQVISKTS

-198 ISNMTGDINPKLTEM
+198 ISNMTDDITPKLTEM
-213 KKSLQRLDKQLVNS
+213 KKSLQRLDAQLVNS

-232 NNKGMVGDLDKSLA
+232 NNKNMIGDLDKSLA
-246 NSRSSLDA
+246 SSKASLDA
-254 IRRTMNNTK
+254 IKRTMNSAK
-263 KINDDIASMAT
+263 KINDDIGSMAT
-274 DTTSSVQNASTSL
+274 DATSGIQNSSASL
-287 KTGLRDVSRLLNTSS
+287 KSALRDVSRILESS
-302 SMAQSLYSIGDKGA
+302 VNLAQSLNSIGDKGA
-316 QQAITSIGNI
+316 QQAVISIGNI

-332 AATKVSNISQLISDI
+332 AATRVNNISQVLNDI
-347 NIINSNILN
+347 NVVNSNVLN
-356 NAASRLDGQYRRLND
+356 NAVTRLNNEYRLLTD
-371 ASSRLSDIINQINIT
+371 ASSRLAGIIDQVNSAS
-386 NSLTDSMVQDIV
+386 SLTYSQVQDIV
-398 NIVDDSNRGINDII
+398 NIVADSNKGINDII
-412 LDFDDLVTKP
+412 SDFDDLVTRP
-422 LAKIDNHTST
+422 LSRVNGNVST
-432 ITGDIRNVV
+432 ITGDIRSMV
-441 DSTSQLYPNINNF
+441 DSTGQLYPSVNNF
-454 IDNATSVNGRI
+454 INTASTLNGRVG
-465 NSSITILAS
+465 SSITILES

-495 NKDLNA
+495 NKDLKA
-501 FNKVIKSNILDRAD
+501 FNNVIKSNILERAD

-520 VEIKEDKMYKMA
+520 VEIKEEKLYKMA

-545 AAWVGVIILATIMST
+545 AAWVGVIILSTILST
-560 EPSKQYRSIDRYFG
+560 EPSKQYRSIDRYLG
-574 RLSFFMVLAIIQSL
+574 RLSFFLILSLIQSI
-588 IISTGDLALLG
+588 IISTGDLLLLG
-599 VTAKNPLLFILVL
+599 VTAKEPVLFILIL

-622 IYTLVTCFRTLGK
+622 IFTLVSCFKTLGK

-650 GTFPIQM
+650 GTFPVQM

-680 AIGGVYMQNLLQDI
+680 AIGGVYMQNLLGDI
-694 GALLVFAIIPLIFG
+694 GALLLFAIIPLIFG
-708 IIFKSG
+708 IMFKED
-714 INDLLD
+714 INDLLE

>member
-1 MFRLKKTLNE
+1 M
-11 EFKER
+11 
-16 YIPDPS
+16 PDPS
-22 KVHEIFYKDCQEVL
+22 KVHEILYKDCQEVM
-36 KNRLIAII
+36 KNRLITII

-77 VNQDED
+77 VNQDKD

-92 FGKDIVNN
+92 FGNDIVKN
-100 LKDNKSLDWNFVDSK
+100 LKENRSLDWNFVNSK
-115 TAMKGLNTGR
+115 TAVEGLNTGR

-137 ESLLSVTQVDVRK
+137 KSLMSVTQVDVRK
-150 AKIVYTTNEK
+150 ARIIYTTNEK

-170 QGANKLQEK
+170 QGANKLQAK
-179 ISKQLIQVISKTS
+179 ISNHLIQVISKTS

-198 ISNMTGDINPKLTEM
+198 ISNMTDDITPKLTEM
-213 KKSLQRLDKQLVNS
+213 KKSLQRLDAQLVNS

-232 NNKGMVGDLDKSLA
+232 NNKNMIGDLDKSLA
-246 NSRSSLDA
+246 SSKASLDA
-254 IRRTMNNTK
+254 IKRTMNSAK
-263 KINDDIASMAT
+263 KINDDIGSMAT
-274 DTTSSVQNASTSL
+274 DATSGIQNSSVSL
-287 KTGLRDVSRLLNTSS
+287 KSVSRDVSRILESS
-302 SMAQSLYSIGDKGA
+302 VNLAQSLNSIGDKGA
-316 QQAITSIGNI
+316 QQAVISIGNI

-332 AATKVSNISQLISDI
+332 AATRVNNISQVLNDI
-347 NIINSNILN
+347 NVVNSNVLN
-356 NAASRLDGQYRRLND
+356 NAVTRLNNEYRSLTD
-371 ASSRLSDIINQINIT
+371 ASSRLAGIIDQVNST
-386 NSLTDSMVQDIV
+386 SSLTYSQVQDIV
-398 NIVDDSNRGINDII
+398 NIVADSNKGINDII
-412 LDFDDLVTKP
+412 SDFDDLVTRP
-422 LAKIDNHTST
+422 LSRVNGNVST
-432 ITGDIRNVV
+432 ITGDIRSMV
-441 DSTSQLYPNINNF
+441 DSTGQLYPSVNNF
-454 IDNATSVNGRI
+454 INTASTLNGRVG
-465 NSSITILAS
+465 SSITILES

-495 NKDLNA
+495 NKDLKA
-501 FNKVIKSNILDRAD
+501 FNNVIKSNILERAD

-520 VEIKEDKMYKMA
+520 VEIKEEKLYKMA

-545 AAWVGVIILATIMST
+545 AAWVGVIILSTILST
-560 EPSKQYRSIDRYFG
+560 EPSKQYRSIDRYLG
-574 RLSFFMVLAIIQSL
+574 RLSFFLILSLIQSI
-588 IISTGDLALLG
+588 IISTGDLLLLG
-599 VTAKNPLLFILVL
+599 VTAKEPVLFILIL

-622 IYTLVTCFRTLGK
+622 IFTLVSCFKTLGK

-650 GTFPIQM
+650 GTFPVQM

-680 AIGGVYMQNLLQDI
+680 AIGGVYMQNLLGDI
-694 GALLVFAIIPLIFG
+694 GALLLFAIIPLIFG
-708 IIFKSG
+708 IMFKED
-714 INDLLD
+714 INDLLE